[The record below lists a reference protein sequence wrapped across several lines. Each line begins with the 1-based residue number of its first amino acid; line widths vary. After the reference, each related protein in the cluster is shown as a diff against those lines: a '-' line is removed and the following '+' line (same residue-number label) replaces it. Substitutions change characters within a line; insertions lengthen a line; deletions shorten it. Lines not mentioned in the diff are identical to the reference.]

1 MASTSLAKQLQKL
14 SAPQTS
20 ILSLGYKKTSLL
32 IQPKDIGNHD
42 LSAFFEVGL
51 KGLKELSD
59 INKKFIKFEST
70 LYNSSWQTKQRAIL
84 SISENQKIDAL
95 IEEFLCLLS
104 PYFNSKPALYALEW
118 LVHRFN
124 IEQYNTD
131 ILLGYALPYI
141 STQVFT
147 RLIQVIPLKNNPE
160 VAKNWWWLTRSRKT
174 GVQINE
180 QSFIAEAINDTRLL
194 KLICSLIIKVINEHK
209 VNEELVTV
217 WTNFYAKLLVAA
229 FSSSSISKNN
239 LVTIF
244 LPSMITGLESDARPF
259 TVSSLIVIGVM
270 SKYITYTEK
279 LQLSLVK
286 KILFVKHES
295 LYYNCTL
302 LLSVIYKSTRNS
314 SNVKIPN
321 SCIKY
326 MAENSDLQIDAFK
339 KLLKYDKSIFYL
351 LTVRDSLVLL
361 RKEKSIYSFVLDLI
375 NCIDLK
381 EDNYTIELVKLIMD
395 SAIDEP
401 WYVEVAKNIKNKY
414 NKSWKNSMKMLHNSQ
429 NIDNNEFISTLNAD
443 DTTLNDD
450 EQMEV
455 DTIID
460 EPENNKM
467 EIENN
472 ITNNIF
478 TKQYSSDDER
488 LRAYCESFWME
499 NITITHLC
507 NFIKSLIKK
516 NFDFLILLTSDNI
529 IIPTLLSCLACD
541 KQNVRRT
548 TITCFKKF
556 IKKYKETNSLS
567 YLWLIKHIL
576 IKRQD
581 ILIDNDQIRIVLMFV
596 LQSDNIEA
604 KNTLDNLFKTA
615 CNFDISS
622 TLRLKMFDVLSA
634 LNSSNVCLN
643 VISHGLELIQKSKI
657 DIAESHILKFAL
669 NKLHPNVIDWIV
681 IWPICEKYLKETTP
695 LLNFGT
701 GKLISPVTI
710 FVQNLTTEMF
720 NTMSDNFKLNLI
732 KTLLDLQAKV
742 EDNDI
747 IDAIKSFIHEVSFDS
762 VMFISHLEKMYDD
775 SPNSVRWKNGIALLE
790 LIQNKNSLENVTL
803 LTPVLFHILKKC
815 LEFEDQSSLLEY
827 TKQLCLSCILNCC
840 TMTKND
846 SEKSKVSDHLNLEL
860 IVSTMRLSLNQQT
873 QHHALIL
880 LSNCAQMVPD
890 QIILHVMT
898 IFTFMGNSVMR
909 QDDEYTFK
917 ITCKVLNTIIPI
929 LLKEGQV
936 VTRKALSV
944 FARSILDI
952 PEHRRGTLLRYL
964 VQALNTNSYLW
975 ELIVLVHKE
984 YKFGTIDIKNKVS
997 SDTICL
1003 DICAE
1008 CPINV
1013 LLDTCNN
1020 ILNYCKFLELKKGE
1034 PDQATLIDI
1043 SNFSANKLHKL
1054 KYCLVSFLTNLL
1066 SSYTFVSKVMYC
1078 TSNNILKEGFT
1089 EIIKNTLWFVQH
1101 QGNNTYSKNFMPI
1114 KYYSILDKV
1123 NALLPLDIFVDA
1135 INYILTFVDL
1145 KSTQHR
1151 TMDLLNKRLLE
1162 SKLLT
1167 KDQTLK
1173 LLEPLSEIANMSN
1186 VNTKEDLN
1194 VKQTAL
1200 ISITLV
1206 TKCSNINE
1214 NINVF
1219 QGILQ
1224 KITKSVQDV
1233 SIGPLLGTFVLC
1245 IAELVYSLKTKA
1257 ISSFGLIIPTVISVL
1272 HKLNGISVMADGA
1285 LLPSILT
1292 GLLRIISELKNFLSP
1307 YLVPLIYELALLS
1320 TTCDNN
1326 SSNEND
1332 NYRSIIKT
1340 KFQQLSEKLSEIPG
1354 RILEPACSNTL
1365 AEIIKNLKFTAFQY
1379 VLNIVKNSFKNAMT
1393 EEFTSFL
1400 LKSLD
1405 FCCFTHQNENK
1416 ETRTLE
1422 ISVISAIS
1430 EVALKCS
1437 ESTFRTFYHKLH
1449 EWKNGA
1455 NNDVR
1460 VLIYFNLLKTLSND
1474 LKGLYL
1480 LFAGNLIPTA
1490 NSILKQCK
1498 SNKLNEKTTLIKYIV
1513 STLENVFKYD
1523 TINFT
1528 TKERFEIIMKPL
1540 VDLLEAVDLENYNNV
1555 CQDYIIPCISNLI
1568 AAVTDDTLWKDI
1580 NCQIMLKA
1588 RHRLPEVRSVC
1599 VDTTLAIAERLGENY
1614 LPLLPDSIPFL
1625 AELMEDEQEV
1635 IEQKTRKAI
1644 QQMEKYV
1651 NEPIETYFC

>member
-20 ILSLGYKKTSLL
+20 ILSLGHKKTSLL
-32 IQPKDIGNHD
+32 IQPQDIGNHD
-42 LSAFFEVGL
+42 LSAFFEVGV
-51 KGLKELSD
+51 KGLRELCN
-59 INKKFIKFEST
+59 INKKFIKFESS
-70 LYNSSWQTKQRAIL
+70 LFSHSWQTKQRAIL
-84 SISENQKIDAL
+84 SLSDNNKIDAL

-118 LVHRFN
+118 LVHRFS

-131 ILLGYALPYI
+131 ILLGYALPYV

-160 VAKNWWWLTRSRKT
+160 VARNWWWLTKSKKT

-180 QSFIAEAINDTRLL
+180 QSFIAEAINDTKLL
-194 KLICSLIIKVINEHK
+194 KLICSLIIKVVKEHDNNNE
-209 VNEELVTV
+209 LITV

-229 FSSSSISKNN
+229 FTSSSISKNN
-239 LVTIF
+239 LITIF
-244 LPSMITGLESDARPF
+244 LPSIIAGLESDARSF
-259 TVSSLIVIGVM
+259 TVSSLIIIGVM

-279 LQLSLVK
+279 LQSNLVK
-286 KILFVKHES
+286 KILFVKHEE

-302 LLSVIYKSTRNS
+302 LLSVIFKSTRNS
-314 SNVKIPN
+314 PNVRIPN
-321 SCIKY
+321 SCIKH
-326 MAENSDLQIDAFK
+326 MANQSNLQIDAFK
-339 KLLKYDKSIFYL
+339 KILKYDKSIFYL
-351 LTVRDSLVLL
+351 LTVRDSIMLS
-361 RKEKSIYSFVLDLI
+361 KKDKSICSFASDLI
-375 NCIDLK
+375 NLIHLK
-381 EDNYTIELVKLIMD
+381 EDDYSTQLVKFVME
-395 SAIDEP
+395 SASCEP
-401 WYVEVAKNIKNKY
+401 WYIEIAKNIKNKY
-414 NKSWKNSMKMLHNSQ
+414 KKSWKDSIKLQNSQ
-429 NIDNNEFISTLNAD
+429 NMKNNEVLNTLNID
-443 DTTLNDD
+443 DVNSNDD
-450 EQMEV
+450 EKM
-455 DTIID
+455 DID
-460 EPENNKM
+460 IVIEETEINKV
-467 EIENN
+467 EIKDS
-472 ITNNIF
+472 IF
-478 TKQYSSDDER
+478 TKHYSSDDER
-488 LRAYCESFWME
+488 IRVYCESLWTE
-499 NITITHLC
+499 NIKITQICSNL
-507 NFIKSLIKK
+507 NSIINK
-516 NFDFLILLTSDNI
+516 NVSFLVALTSENI
-529 IIPTLLSCLACD
+529 VIPTLLCCLASD
-541 KQNVRRT
+541 DQTVRKT
-548 TITCFKKF
+548 TITCLKKF
-556 IKKYKETNSLS
+556 NKTYKDTNASS
-567 YLWLIKHIL
+567 YLWLIKNIL
-576 IKRQD
+576 VKRQD
-581 ILIDNDQIRIVLMFV
+581 ILVDGDQIRLVLMTA
-596 LQSDNIEA
+596 LQTDNIDA
-604 KNTLDNLFKTA
+604 QRTSDNLFQTA
-615 CNFDISS
+615 CNPNVSS
-622 TLRLKMFDVLSA
+622 ALRLKMFDVLSA
-634 LNSSNVCLN
+634 LNSSNICLN
-643 VISHGLELIQKSKI
+643 VVTHGLELLEKIQI
-657 DIAESHILKFAL
+657 DVAESHILKFAL
-669 NKLHPNVIDWIV
+669 NKLHPSVIDWV
-681 IWPICEKYLKETTP
+681 NMWPICEKYLKKITP
-695 LLNFGT
+695 ILNFGT
-701 GKLISPVTI
+701 GKLICPVTI
-710 FVQNLTTEMF
+710 FVQNLSTEMF
-720 NTMSDNFKLNLI
+720 NTMTDDLKLNLI

-747 IDAIKSFIHEVSFDS
+747 IDSIKSFIHEVNFDS

-790 LIQNKNSLENVTL
+790 LIQNKNSLENVTR

-846 SEKSKVSDHLNLEL
+846 SEKYKVSEHLNLEL

-917 ITCKVLNTIIPI
+917 ITCQVLNTIIPI

-952 PEHRRGTLLRYL
+952 PEHRRATLLKYL

-984 YKFGTIDIKNKVS
+984 YISGTIDTKNKVS
-997 SDTICL
+997 SNTICL
-1003 DICAE
+1003 DICTE

-1034 PDQATLIDI
+1034 PDQETLIDI
-1043 SNFSANKLHKL
+1043 SNYSTNKLHKL
-1054 KYCLVSFLTNLL
+1054 KYCLISFLTNLL

-1078 TSNNILKEGFT
+1078 TSDNILKEGFT
-1089 EIIKNTLWFVQH
+1089 EVIKNTMWFVQR

-1151 TMDLLNKRLLE
+1151 TMDLLNKRLLD
-1162 SKLLT
+1162 SKSLT
-1167 KDQTLK
+1167 QYQTLK
-1173 LLEPLSEIANMSN
+1173 LLEPLSKIANMSN
-1186 VNTKEDLN
+1186 FSSKEDLN

-1200 ISITLV
+1200 ISIALV
-1206 TKCSNINE
+1206 TKCSDINE
-1214 NINVF
+1214 NVDF
-1219 QGILQ
+1219 FKGILQ
-1224 KITKSVQDV
+1224 KVTKSVQDISV
-1233 SIGPLLGTFVLC
+1233 GPLLGTYVLC
-1245 IAELVYSLKTKA
+1245 IAELVSSLKTKA
-1257 ISSFGLIIPTVISVL
+1257 ISSFALIIPTVISVL
-1272 HKLNGISVMADGA
+1272 HKLNDISLMADGA

-1320 TTCDNN
+1320 ATCDDN
-1326 SSNEND
+1326 SADEND
-1332 NYRSIIKT
+1332 NYKSIIKT
-1340 KFQQLSEKLSEIPG
+1340 KFQQLGEKLSEIPG
-1354 RILEPACSNTL
+1354 RILEPALSNTL
-1365 AEIIKNLKFTAFQY
+1365 IEIVKNLKFSAFQY
-1379 VLNIVKNSFKNAMT
+1379 VLNIAKNSFKNTMT
-1393 EEFTSFL
+1393 EEFTTFL

-1405 FCCFTHQNENK
+1405 FCCFTHESKNI
-1416 ETRTLE
+1416 ETTKVE
-1422 ISVISAIS
+1422 SSVISAIS

-1437 ESTFRTFYHKLH
+1437 ESTFRTFYQKLH
-1449 EWKNGA
+1449 EWKNGE

-1460 VLIYFNLLKTLSND
+1460 VLIYFKLLNTLSSE
-1474 LKGLYL
+1474 LKGLYI

-1490 NSILKQCK
+1490 NSILLKCK
-1498 SNKLNEKTTLIKYIV
+1498 SNDLKEKTLLIQSIV
-1513 STLENVFKYD
+1513 STLSNVFKYD

-1528 TKERFEIIMKPL
+1528 TKERFEIIMNPL
-1540 VDLLEAVDLENYNNV
+1540 IDLLEATDLEDYNHLCQNYV
-1555 CQDYIIPCISNLI
+1555 IPCISNLI

-1599 VDTTLAIAERLGENY
+1599 IDTTLAVAERLGENF

-1625 AELMEDEQEV
+1625 AELMEDEHEH
-1635 IEQKTRKAI
+1635 IEQKTHKAI

-1651 NEPIETYFC
+1651 NEPIESYFC

>member
-20 ILSLGYKKTSLL
+20 ILSLGHKKTSLL
-32 IQPKDIGNHD
+32 LQPKDIGNHD
-42 LSAFFEVGL
+42 LSAFFEVGV
-51 KGLKELSD
+51 KGLNELSG
-59 INKKFIKFEST
+59 INNKFVKFELT
-70 LYNSSWQTKQRAIL
+70 LFSHSWQTKQRAIL
-84 SISENQKIDAL
+84 SLSENQKIDAL
-95 IEEFLCLLS
+95 IEDFLCLLS

-131 ILLGYALPYI
+131 VLLGYALPFV

-194 KLICSLIIKVINEHK
+194 KLICSLIMKVIEEHK

-229 FSSSSISKNN
+229 FTSSSISKNN

-244 LPSMITGLESDARPF
+244 LPSIIAGLESDARSF

-279 LQLSLVK
+279 LQSSLVK
-286 KILFVKHES
+286 KILLVQHEQ
-295 LYYNCTL
+295 LFYNCTL
-302 LLSVIYKSTRNS
+302 LLGVIFKSTKRL
-314 SNVKIPN
+314 SNVNISNP
-321 SCIKY
+321 CIRY
-326 MAENSDLQIDAFK
+326 MAEHSDMQINAFK
-339 KLLKYDKSIFYL
+339 KVLKFDKSIFYL
-351 LTVRDSLVLL
+351 LTIRDSLILS
-361 RKEKSIYSFVLDLI
+361 RKEKSICSFTSDLI
-375 NCIDLK
+375 RLIDLK
-381 EDNYTIELVKLIMD
+381 EDDFTIELVKIVID
-395 SAIDEP
+395 SAVDES
-401 WYVEVAKNIKNKY
+401 WYIEIAKNVQNKY
-414 NKSWKNSMKMLHNSQ
+414 KKSWKDSIKLLQHSQ
-429 NIDNNEFISTLNAD
+429 TIENNEFINTLNNVD
-443 DTTLNDD
+443 DVTPDNDEIMDVDVVIEEQENGKLNVED
-450 EQMEV
+450 
-455 DTIID
+455 
-460 EPENNKM
+460 
-467 EIENN
+467 
-472 ITNNIF
+472 NIF
-478 TKQYSSDDER
+478 TKQYSSDNER
-488 LRAYCESFWME
+488 IKVYCESVWAEKIKF
-499 NITITHLC
+499 NQLFHHLSS
-507 NFIKSLIKK
+507 FVSK
-516 NFDFLILLTSDNI
+516 NVSFLISLTPDNI
-529 IIPTLLSCLACD
+529 IIPTLLCCLASD
-541 KQNVRRT
+541 DQQVRKT
-548 TITCFKKF
+548 TITYFKKMN
-556 IKKYKETNSLS
+556 KTYKDTNSLS
-567 YLWLIKHIL
+567 YMWLLRNIL

-581 ILIDNDQIRIVLMFV
+581 ILVDGDQIRLVLMLV
-596 LQSDNIEA
+596 LQTDNIDA
-604 KNTLDNLFKTA
+604 KHTLDILFKTA
-615 CNFDISS
+615 CNLNVSS
-622 TLRLKMFDVLSA
+622 ALRLKIFDVLSA
-634 LNSSNVCLN
+634 LNSSNVCLS
-643 VISHGLELIQKSKI
+643 VVSHGLQLLQKPQI
-657 DIAESHILKFAL
+657 DVAESHILKFAL
-669 NKLHPNVIDWIV
+669 NKLHPSVIDWLK
-681 IWPICEKYLKETTP
+681 IWPICEKYLSETNP
-695 LLNFGT
+695 VLNFGT
-701 GKLISPVTI
+701 DKCICPVTV

-720 NTMSDNFKLNLI
+720 NSMSDDLKLNLI

-747 IDAIKSFIHEVSFDS
+747 IDSIKSFIHEVSFDS

-775 SPNSVRWKNGIALLE
+775 LPNSVRWKNGIALLE
-790 LIQNKNSLENVTL
+790 LIQNKNSLENVTR

-840 TMTKND
+840 TTKNKL
-846 SEKSKVSDHLNLEL
+846 ERSKVSEHLNLEL
-860 IVSTMRLSLNQQT
+860 IVSTMRLSPNQQT

-917 ITCKVLNTIIPI
+917 ITCQVLNTIIPI

-984 YKFGTIDIKNKVS
+984 YISGTIDTKNKVS
-997 SDTICL
+997 SNTICL

-1034 PDQATLIDI
+1034 PDQTTLIDI
-1043 SNFSANKLHKL
+1043 SSYSPNKLHKL

-1078 TSNNILKEGFT
+1078 TSNNTLKEGFT
-1089 EIIKNTLWFVQH
+1089 EVIKNTLWFIQRH
-1101 QGNNTYSKNFMPI
+1101 GINNYSKNFMPI

-1162 SKLLT
+1162 SKSLT
-1167 KDQTLK
+1167 PEQTLK
-1173 LLEPLSEIANMSN
+1173 LLEPLSEIANMSSI
-1186 VNTKEDLN
+1186 NTKEDLN
-1194 VKQTAL
+1194 VKQTSL

-1214 NINVF
+1214 NVDIF
-1219 QGILQ
+1219 KGILQ
-1224 KITKSVQDV
+1224 KVTKSVQDV
-1233 SIGPLLGTFVLC
+1233 SVGPLLGTFVLC
-1245 IAELVYSLKTKA
+1245 IAELVSNLKTKA
-1257 ISSFGLIIPTVISVL
+1257 ISSFALIIPTVISVL
-1272 HKLNGISVMADGA
+1272 HKLNDISEMADGA

-1307 YLVPLIYELALLS
+1307 FLVPLIYELALLS
-1320 TTCDNN
+1320 ATFDNN
-1326 SSNEND
+1326 STDEND
-1332 NYRSIIKT
+1332 NYKSIIRT
-1340 KFQQLSEKLSEIPG
+1340 KFQQLGEKLSEIPG
-1354 RILEPACSNTL
+1354 RILEPALSNTL
-1365 AEIIKNLKFTAFQY
+1365 IEIVKNNKFTAFQY
-1379 VLNIVKNSFKNAMT
+1379 VLIIAKNSFKNAMT
-1393 EEFTSFL
+1393 EEFTMFL

-1405 FCCFTHQNENK
+1405 FCCYTHESENK
-1416 ETRTLE
+1416 ETKMVE
-1422 ISVISAIS
+1422 SSVISAIS

-1449 EWKNGA
+1449 EWKNGL
-1455 NNDVR
+1455 NNDIR
-1460 VLIYFNLLKTLSND
+1460 VIIYFKLLNTLSCE

-1490 NSILKQCK
+1490 NTILTQCK
-1498 SNKLNEKTTLIKYIV
+1498 SNTLKEKTLLIQSIV
-1513 STLENVFKYD
+1513 STLSNVFKYD

-1528 TKERFEIIMKPL
+1528 TKERFEIIMNPL
-1540 VDLLEAVDLENYNNV
+1540 VDLLEAVDLDDYNNI
-1555 CQDYIIPCISNLI
+1555 CQNFVIPCISNLI

-1588 RHRLPEVRSVC
+1588 RHRLPEVRSIC
-1599 VDTTLAIAERLGENY
+1599 IDTTLAVAERLGENF

-1625 AELMEDEQEV
+1625 AELMEDEQEN
-1635 IEQKTRKAI
+1635 IEIKTRKAV

-1651 NEPIETYFC
+1651 NEPIESYFC

>member
-1 MASTSLAKQLQKL
+1 MASTSLVKQLQQL

-51 KGLKELSD
+51 KGLKELSN
-59 INKKFIKFEST
+59 INNKFIKFELS
-70 LYNSSWQTKQRAIL
+70 LYNSSWQTKQRAVL
-84 SISENQKIDAL
+84 SISENKKIDAL

-131 ILLGYALPYI
+131 ILLGYAIPFI

-194 KLICSLIIKVINEHK
+194 KLICSLIIKVIDEHR
-209 VNEELVTV
+209 VNEKLVTV
-217 WTNFYAKLLVAA
+217 WTNFYAKILVAA

-239 LVTIF
+239 LLTIF
-244 LPSMITGLESDARPF
+244 LPSMIAGLESDVRPF

-270 SKYITYTEK
+270 SKYITYSEK
-279 LQLSLVK
+279 LQSSLVK
-286 KILFVKHES
+286 KIMLVKHEP

-302 LLSVIYKSTRNS
+302 LLSVIFKSTRNS

-321 SCIKY
+321 SCIKF
-326 MAENSDLQIDAFK
+326 MAKHSGLQIDAFK

-351 LTVRDSLVLL
+351 LTVRDCLL
-361 RKEKSIYSFVLDLI
+361 LSYKEKSIRPFVSDLI

-381 EDNYTIELVKLIMD
+381 EDNYTIELVKLIID
-395 SAIDEP
+395 SAIDDP
-401 WYVEVAKNIKNKY
+401 WYVEVAKNVKSKY
-414 NKSWKNSMKMLHNSQ
+414 NKSWKNSMKMLHDTQ
-429 NIDNNEFISTLNAD
+429 TTDNNKFISTFNVD
-443 DTTLNDD
+443 DVTINDD

-455 DTIID
+455 EVIID
-460 EPENNKM
+460 EPETNKM
-467 EIENN
+467 EIED
-472 ITNNIF
+472 NIF
-478 TKQYSSDDER
+478 TRQYSSDNER
-488 LRAYCESFWME
+488 VQVYCKNLWVG
-499 NITITHLC
+499 NIKITHLC
-507 NFIKSLIKK
+507 NFINSLINK
-516 NFDFLILLTSDNI
+516 NVDFLISLTPDNI
-529 IIPTLLSCLACD
+529 IIPTLLSCLASD
-541 KQNVRRT
+541 EQHIRRT
-548 TITCFKKF
+548 TITCFKKLN
-556 IKKYKETNSLS
+556 KTYNDTDTLS
-567 YLWLIKHIL
+567 YLWLVKQVL

-581 ILIDNDQIRIVLMFV
+581 IVVDSDQIRLVLMFA

-604 KNTLDNLFKTA
+604 KNTLNILFKIA
-615 CNFDISS
+615 CYSDVSS
-622 TLRLKMFDVLSA
+622 ALRLKMFDVLSA
-634 LNSSNVCLN
+634 INSSDVCLN
-643 VISHGLELIQKSKI
+643 AISYGLELLQKPQI

-669 NKLHPNVIDWIV
+669 NKLHPSVIDWV
-681 IWPICEKYLKETTP
+681 KIWPICEKYLKETTP

-701 GKLISPVTI
+701 GKLVCPVTV
-710 FVQNLTTEMF
+710 FVKNLTTEMF
-720 NTMSDNFKLNLI
+720 NTMSDDYKLNLI
-732 KTLLDLQAKV
+732 KTLLDLQAIV

-747 IDAIKSFIHEVSFDS
+747 IDSIKSFIHEVSFDS
-762 VMFISHLEKMYDD
+762 VMFISHLEKMYGD

-840 TMTKND
+840 TMTKSN
-846 SEKSKVSDHLNLEL
+846 SEKSKVSEHLNLEL
-860 IVSTMRLSLNQQT
+860 IVSTMRLSQNQQT

-917 ITCKVLNTIIPI
+917 ITCQVLNTIIPI

-997 SDTICL
+997 SDIICL

-1008 CPINV
+1008 CPIDV

-1043 SNFSANKLHKL
+1043 SNYSTNKLHKL

-1078 TSNNILKEGFT
+1078 TSNVTLKEGFT
-1089 EIIKNTLWFVQH
+1089 EIIKNTLWFVQR
-1101 QGNNTYSKNFMPI
+1101 QGNIYSKNFMPI

-1162 SKLLT
+1162 SKLLSQ
-1167 KDQTLK
+1167 DQTLK

-1206 TKCSNINE
+1206 TKCSDINKNVNI
-1214 NINVF
+1214 F

-1224 KITKSVQDV
+1224 KVTKSVQDV
-1233 SIGPLLGTFVLC
+1233 SVGPLLGTFVLC
-1245 IAELVYSLKTKA
+1245 IAELVSSLKTKA
-1257 ISSFGLIIPTVISVL
+1257 ISSFALIIPTVISVL
-1272 HKLNGISVMADGA
+1272 HKLNDISVMADGA

-1320 TTCDNN
+1320 TSCNDN
-1326 SSNEND
+1326 STDEND
-1332 NYRSIIKT
+1332 NYKSIINT
-1340 KFQQLSEKLSEIPG
+1340 KFQQLGEKLSEIPG

-1365 AEIIKNLKFTAFQY
+1365 EEIIKNLKFTAFQY
-1379 VLNIVKNSFKNAMT
+1379 VLNIAKNSFKNSMT

-1405 FCCFTHQNENK
+1405 FCCFTHEFENK
-1416 ETRTLE
+1416 ETRMVE

-1449 EWKNGA
+1449 EWKNGE
-1455 NNDVR
+1455 NEDVR

-1480 LFAGNLIPTA
+1480 LFAGNLIPIA
-1490 NSILKQCK
+1490 NLILTKCT
-1498 SNKLNEKTTLIKYIV
+1498 SNKLKEKTTLIKYIV

-1540 VDLLEAVDLENYNNV
+1540 VNLLEAVDLEDFNHV
-1555 CQDYIIPCISNLI
+1555 CQDYVIPCISNLI

-1599 VDTTLAIAERLGENY
+1599 IDTSLAIAERLGENY

>member
-14 SAPQTS
+14 STPQTS

-32 IQPKDIGNHD
+32 IQPQDIENHD
-42 LSAFFEVGL
+42 LSAFYEVGV
-51 KGLKELSD
+51 KGLKELNV
-59 INKKFIKFEST
+59 INKEFIQFEST
-70 LYNSSWQTKQRAIL
+70 LFSHSWQSKQRAIL
-84 SISENQKIDAL
+84 SPSENKKIDDL

-131 ILLGYALPYI
+131 VLLGYALPYV

-180 QSFIAEAINDTRLL
+180 QSFISEAINDTKLL
-194 KLICSLIIKVINEHK
+194 KLVCSLIIKVIEKHK
-209 VNEELVTV
+209 VNDELITV
-217 WTNFYAKLLVAA
+217 WTNLYAKLLVAA
-229 FSSSSISKNN
+229 FTSSSISKNN
-239 LVTIF
+239 LITIF
-244 LPSMITGLESDARPF
+244 IPSIIAGLESDNRSF

-279 LQLSLVK
+279 LQSSLIK
-286 KILFVKHES
+286 KILFVKHEQ

-302 LLSVIYKSTRNS
+302 LLSVIFKSTRNS
-314 SNVKIPN
+314 SNAKIPK

-326 MAENSDLQIDAFK
+326 MAKYSGLQIDAFK
-339 KLLKYDKSIFYL
+339 KLLKCDKSIFYL
-351 LTVRDSLVLL
+351 FTVRDSIILSQ
-361 RKEKSIYSFVLDLI
+361 KEKSICPFALDLI
-375 NCIDLK
+375 SLIDLK
-381 EDNYTIELVKLIMD
+381 EDDYTIELVKLIMD
-395 SAIDEP
+395 SAINEP
-401 WYVEVAKNIKNKY
+401 WYVEIAKIVKNKY
-414 NKSWKNSMKMLHNSQ
+414 KKSWKNSINLLQNSQ
-429 NIDNNEFISTLNAD
+429 TLENNEFMYKLN
-443 DTTLNDD
+443 
-450 EQMEV
+450 
-455 DTIID
+455 ID
-460 EPENNKM
+460 EVTSNDEEKMDVDFAIENPKNIEM
-467 EIENN
+467 EIEDS
-472 ITNNIF
+472 IL
-478 TKQYSSDDER
+478 TKQYSNDDER
-488 LRAYCESFWME
+488 IRIYCESLWIE
-499 NITITHLC
+499 NIKITQLC
-507 NFIKSLIKK
+507 KSLNLIINKK
-516 NFDFLILLTSDNI
+516 ASFLISLTPNNI
-529 IIPTLLSCLACD
+529 IIPTLLCCLASD
-541 KQNVRRT
+541 DHHVRRIS
-548 TITCFKKF
+548 ITCFKKF
-556 IKKYKETNSLS
+556 NKTYKDINSPS
-567 YLWLIKHIL
+567 YIWLIKNIL
-576 IKRQD
+576 TKRQD
-581 ILIDNDQIRIVLMFV
+581 ILIDGDQIRLVLMIT
-596 LQSDNIEA
+596 LQTDNIDA
-604 KNTLDNLFKTA
+604 KNTLNILFKTA
-615 CNFDISS
+615 CNSDVSS
-622 TLRLKMFDVLSA
+622 ALRLQMFDVLSA
-634 LNSSNVCLN
+634 LNSVNICLN
-643 VISHGLELIQKSKI
+643 VVSHGLELLQKKQI
-657 DIAESHILKFAL
+657 DVAESHILKFAL
-669 NKLHPNVIDWIV
+669 NKLHPSVIDWIT

-695 LLNFGT
+695 ILNFGS
-701 GKLISPVTI
+701 GKLICPVTV
-710 FVQNLTTEMF
+710 FVQTLTTEMF
-720 NTMSDNFKLNLI
+720 NTMSDDLKLNLI

-747 IDAIKSFIHEVSFDS
+747 IDSIKSFIHEVSFDS
-762 VMFISHLEKMYDD
+762 IMFISHLEKMYDD
-775 SPNSVRWKNGIALLE
+775 LPNSVRWKNGIALLE
-790 LIQNKNSLENVTL
+790 LIQNKNSLENVTRL
-803 LTPVLFHILKKC
+803 APVLFHILKKC

-840 TMTKND
+840 TMSKND
-846 SEKSKVSDHLNLEL
+846 SEKSKVSEHLNLEL
-860 IVSTMRLSLNQQT
+860 IVSTMRLSPNQQT

-917 ITCKVLNTIIPI
+917 ITCQVLNTIIPI
-929 LLKEGQV
+929 LLKEGQI

-952 PEHRRGTLLRYL
+952 PEHRRGTLLKYL
-964 VQALNTNSYLW
+964 VQALNTNNYLW

-984 YKFGTIDIKNKVS
+984 YISNTIDTKNKVS
-997 SDTICL
+997 SNTICL

-1013 LLDTCNN
+1013 LLHTCNN

-1034 PDQATLIDI
+1034 SDNATLIDI
-1043 SNFSANKLHKL
+1043 SNYSANKLHKL

-1078 TSNNILKEGFT
+1078 TSNDILKEGFT
-1089 EIIKNTLWFVQH
+1089 EVIKNTLWFVQR
-1101 QGNNTYSKNFMPI
+1101 QSNNNYSKNFMPI

-1123 NALLPLDIFVDA
+1123 NALLPLDIFVEA
-1135 INYILTFVDL
+1135 INYILTFIDL

-1162 SKLLT
+1162 YKSLT
-1167 KDQTLK
+1167 QEQTLK
-1173 LLEPLSEIANMSN
+1173 LLEPLSKIANMSTF
-1186 VNTKEDLN
+1186 NTKEDLN

-1206 TKCSNINE
+1206 TKCSNIND
-1214 NINVF
+1214 NLDVF
-1219 QGILQ
+1219 KGILQ
-1224 KITKSVQDV
+1224 KVTKSVQDV
-1233 SIGPLLGTFVLC
+1233 SVGPLLGTFVLC
-1245 IAELVYSLKTKA
+1245 IAELVSSLKTKA
-1257 ISSFGLIIPTVISVL
+1257 ISSFALIIPTVISVL
-1272 HKLNGISVMADGA
+1272 HKLNNISVMADGA

-1320 TTCDNN
+1320 TTCD
-1326 SSNEND
+1326 SSTADEND
-1332 NYRSIIKT
+1332 NYKSIIKT
-1340 KFQQLSEKLSEIPG
+1340 KFQQLGEKLSEIPG
-1354 RILEPACSNTL
+1354 RILEPALSNTL
-1365 AEIIKNLKFTAFQY
+1365 VEIVKNHKLTAFQY
-1379 VLNIVKNSFKNAMT
+1379 VLNIAKNSFKNSMS
-1393 EEFTSFL
+1393 EEFTTFL

-1405 FCCFTHQNENK
+1405 FCCFTCESENI
-1416 ETRTLE
+1416 ETRMVE
-1422 ISVISAIS
+1422 SSVISAIS

-1460 VLIYFNLLKTLSND
+1460 VLIYFKLLNALSSE

-1490 NSILKQCK
+1490 HSILTQCK
-1498 SNKLNEKTTLIKYIV
+1498 SNTLKEKTLLIQSIV
-1513 STLENVFKYD
+1513 STLSNVFKYD

-1528 TKERFEIIMKPL
+1528 TKERFEIIMNPL
-1540 VDLLEAVDLENYNNV
+1540 IDLLEAVDLKDYNNV
-1555 CQDYIIPCISNLI
+1555 CQKYVIPCISNLI

-1588 RHRLPEVRSVC
+1588 RHRLPEVRSIC
-1599 VDTTLAIAERLGENY
+1599 IDTTLAVAERLGENF

-1625 AELMEDEQEV
+1625 AELMEDEQED

-1651 NEPIETYFC
+1651 NEPIESYFC

>member
-20 ILSLGYKKTSLL
+20 ILSLGHKKTSLL
-32 IQPKDIGNHD
+32 IQPQDIGNHD
-42 LSAFFEVGL
+42 LSAFFEVGQ
-51 KGLKELSD
+51 KGFKELCG
-59 INKKFIKFEST
+59 INTKFIKFKLT
-70 LYNSSWQTKQRAIL
+70 LFSHLWQTKQRAIL
-84 SISENQKIDAL
+84 NLSENQKIDSL

-131 ILLGYALPYI
+131 ILLGYALPYV

-180 QSFIAEAINDTRLL
+180 QSFIVEAINDTRLL
-194 KLICSLIIKVINEHK
+194 KLICSIVVKVIDEHK
-209 VNEELVTV
+209 VIDELVTV

-229 FSSSSISKNN
+229 FTSSSISKNN
-239 LVTIF
+239 LITIF
-244 LPSMITGLESDARPF
+244 LPSIIAGLESDARPF

-279 LQLSLVK
+279 LRSSLVK
-286 KILFVKHES
+286 KILIVKHEQ

-302 LLSVIYKSTRNS
+302 LLSVIFKSTRNS
-314 SNVKIPN
+314 PNVKVPN

-326 MAENSDLQIDAFK
+326 MAEHSNLQIDAFK
-339 KLLKYDKSIFYL
+339 KLLKSDKSIFYL
-351 LTVRDSLVLL
+351 LTVRDSIMLSK
-361 RKEKSIYSFVLDLI
+361 KEKSICSFASDLI
-375 NCIDLK
+375 NLIDLN
-381 EDNYTIELVKLIMD
+381 DDDYTVELVKLIMD
-395 SAIDEP
+395 SSNNEP
-401 WYVEVAKNIKNKY
+401 WYLEIAKSVKNKY
-414 NKSWKNSMKMLHNSQ
+414 KNAWKDSFKLLQNSPSIEENK
-429 NIDNNEFISTLNAD
+429 FISTLID
-443 DTTLNDD
+443 DDVTSYDD
-450 EQMEV
+450 DKMDV
-455 DTIID
+455 DVVIE
-460 EPENNKM
+460 EPKDNKM
-467 EIENN
+467 EIEDS
-472 ITNNIF
+472 IF
-478 TKQYSSDDER
+478 TKQYSSDEER
-488 LRAYCESFWME
+488 IQVYCESLWIG
-499 NITITHLC
+499 NIKITQLF
-507 NFIKSLIKK
+507 NSLNSLINK
-516 NFDFLILLTSDNI
+516 NVSFLVSLTPGNI
-529 IIPTLLSCLACD
+529 VIPTLLCCLASD
-541 KQNVRRT
+541 AQNVRKT
-548 TITCFKKF
+548 TMMFLKKLN
-556 IKKYKETNSLS
+556 KTYKDSNSLS
-567 YLWLIKHIL
+567 YMWLIKNI
-576 IKRQD
+576 ISKRQN
-581 ILIDNDQIRIVLMFV
+581 ILMDGDQIRLVLIIA
-596 LQSDNIEA
+596 LQIDNVDA
-604 KNTLDNLFKTA
+604 KPTLENLFKTA
-615 CNFDISS
+615 CNFDVSS
-622 TLRLKMFDVLSA
+622 ALRLKMFDVLSA
-634 LNSSNVCLN
+634 LNSSNVCQN
-643 VISHGLELIQKSKI
+643 VMTHGLELLQKTQI
-657 DIAESHILKFAL
+657 DIAESHIFKFAL
-669 NKLHPNVIDWIV
+669 NKLHPNVIDWLS
-681 IWPICEKYLKETTP
+681 IWPVCEKYLKETTP
-695 LLNFGT
+695 VLNFGS
-701 GKLISPVTI
+701 GKLICPVTI

-720 NTMSDNFKLNLI
+720 NTMSDDLKLNLI

-747 IDAIKSFIHEVSFDS
+747 IDSIKSFIHEVSFDS

-775 SPNSVRWKNGIALLE
+775 SPNSVLWKNGIALLE
-790 LIQNKNSLENVTL
+790 LIQNKNSLENVTR
-803 LTPVLFHILKKC
+803 LTPVLFQILKKC

-840 TMTKND
+840 SMTK
-846 SEKSKVSDHLNLEL
+846 SETEKSKVSEHLNLEL
-860 IVSTMRLSLNQQT
+860 IVSTMRLSPNQQT

-917 ITCKVLNTIIPI
+917 ITCQVLNTIIPI

-984 YKFGTIDIKNKVS
+984 YICGTIDTKNKVS
-997 SDTICL
+997 SNTICL

-1013 LLDTCNN
+1013 LLDMCNN

-1034 PDQATLIDI
+1034 SDQETLIDI
-1043 SNFSANKLHKL
+1043 SNYSVNKLHKL
-1054 KYCLVSFLTNLL
+1054 KYCLVSFITNLL

-1078 TSNNILKEGFT
+1078 ISHDTLKEGFT
-1089 EIIKNTLWFVQH
+1089 EIIKNTLWFVQR
-1101 QGNNTYSKNFMPI
+1101 QGNSSSKNFMPI

-1162 SKLLT
+1162 SKSLT
-1167 KDQTLK
+1167 QYQTLK
-1173 LLEPLSEIANMSN
+1173 LLEPLSEIVNMSSF
-1186 VNTKEDLN
+1186 NTKEDLN

-1214 NINVF
+1214 NVDVF
-1219 QGILQ
+1219 KGILQ
-1224 KITKSVQDV
+1224 KVTKSVQDV
-1233 SIGPLLGTFVLC
+1233 SVGPLLGTFVLC
-1245 IAELVYSLKTKA
+1245 IAELVSNLKTKA

-1272 HKLNGISVMADGA
+1272 HKLNDISVMADGA

-1307 YLVPLIYELALLS
+1307 YLVPLIYELSLLS
-1320 TTCDNN
+1320 ATCDDN
-1326 SSNEND
+1326 SADDND
-1332 NYRSIIKT
+1332 NYKSIIRT
-1340 KFQQLSEKLSEIPG
+1340 KFQQLGEKLSEIPG
-1354 RILEPACSNTL
+1354 RILEPVLSNTL
-1365 AEIIKNLKFTAFQY
+1365 VEIVRNLKFTAFQY
-1379 VLNIVKNSFKNAMT
+1379 VLNIAKNSFKNSMT
-1393 EEFTSFL
+1393 EEFTTFL

-1405 FCCFTHQNENK
+1405 FCCFTHESENIK
-1416 ETRTLE
+1416 TGMVET
-1422 ISVISAIS
+1422 SVISAIS

-1437 ESTFRTFYHKLH
+1437 ESTFRTFYHKLN
-1449 EWKNGA
+1449 EWKNGS
-1455 NNDVR
+1455 NNEIR
-1460 VLIYFNLLKTLSND
+1460 VLIYFKLLNTLSSE

-1490 NSILKQCK
+1490 NLILTQCK
-1498 SNKLNEKTTLIKYIV
+1498 SNNNVEKTLLIQSIV
-1513 STLENVFKYD
+1513 STLSNVFKYD

-1528 TKERFEIIMKPL
+1528 TKDRFEIIMSPL
-1540 VDLLEAVDLENYNNV
+1540 VDILEAVDLEDYNNI
-1555 CQDYIIPCISNLI
+1555 CQNYVIPCISNLI

-1588 RHRLPEVRSVC
+1588 RHRLPEVRSIC
-1599 VDTTLAIAERLGENY
+1599 IDATLAVAERLGENF

-1625 AELMEDEQEV
+1625 AELMEDEQED

-1651 NEPIETYFC
+1651 NEPIESYFC

>member
-20 ILSLGYKKTSLL
+20 ILSLGHKKTSLL
-32 IQPKDIGNHD
+32 IQPQDIGNHD

-51 KGLKELSD
+51 KGLKELCS
-59 INKKFIKFEST
+59 INVKFIKFNTT
-70 LYNSSWQTKQRAIL
+70 LFSHSWQTKQRAIL
-84 SISENQKIDAL
+84 NLSENQKIDSL

-104 PYFNSKPALYALEW
+104 PYFNSKPALYTLEW

-131 ILLGYALPYI
+131 ILLGYALPYV

-180 QSFIAEAINDTRLL
+180 RSFIAEAINDMRLL
-194 KLICSLIIKVINEHK
+194 KLICSIIIKVIDEHK
-209 VNEELVTV
+209 ANEELVTI

-229 FSSSSISKNN
+229 FTSSSISKNN
-239 LVTIF
+239 LITIF
-244 LPSMITGLESDARPF
+244 LPSIVAGLESDARSF

-279 LQLSLVK
+279 LRSSLVK
-286 KILFVKHES
+286 KIVIVKHEQ

-302 LLSVIYKSTRNS
+302 LLSVIFKSTRNS

-326 MAENSDLQIDAFK
+326 MAEHSNLQIEAFK
-339 KLLKYDKSIFYL
+339 KLLKCDKSIFYL
-351 LTVRDSLVLL
+351 LTVRDSIILSK
-361 RKEKSIYSFVLDLI
+361 KEKSICSFASDLI
-375 NCIDLK
+375 NLIDLN
-381 EDNYTIELVKLIMD
+381 EDDYTIELVKLIID
-395 SAIDEP
+395 SSYNEP
-401 WYVEVAKNIKNKY
+401 GYLEIANCVKNKY
-414 NKSWKNSMKMLHNSQ
+414 KTAWKDSIKLLQDSPSVEKNQ
-429 NIDNNEFISTLNAD
+429 FISTLMID
-443 DTTLNDD
+443 DVTSCDD
-450 EQMEV
+450 EKMDV
-455 DTIID
+455 DVIIE
-460 EPENNKM
+460 EPKNNKM
-467 EIENN
+467 EIEDSV
-472 ITNNIF
+472 F
-478 TKQYSSDDER
+478 TKQYSSDEER
-488 LRAYCESFWME
+488 IQVCCENLWVG
-499 NITITHLC
+499 NIKITQIC
-507 NFIKSLIKK
+507 NILNSLINK
-516 NFDFLILLTSDNI
+516 NVSFLVSLTPGNVV
-529 IIPTLLSCLACD
+529 IPTLLCCLASD
-541 KQNVRRT
+541 VQHIRKT
-548 TITCFKKF
+548 TINFLKKLNRTH
-556 IKKYKETNSLS
+556 KDTSSSTYM
-567 YLWLIKHIL
+567 WLIKNI
-576 IKRQD
+576 ISKRQN
-581 ILIDNDQIRIVLMFV
+581 ILVDGDQIRLVLMIA
-596 LQSDNIEA
+596 LQSDNINA
-604 KNTLDNLFKTA
+604 KNTLEILFKTA
-615 CNFDISS
+615 CNLDISS
-622 TLRLKMFDVLSA
+622 ALRLKIFDIFSA
-634 LNSSNVCLN
+634 LNSPNVCLN
-643 VISHGLELIQKSKI
+643 VMTHGLELLQKTQI

-669 NKLHPNVIDWIV
+669 NKLHPSVIDWLN

-695 LLNFGT
+695 VLNFGT
-701 GKLISPVTI
+701 GKLICPVTI
-710 FVQNLTTEMF
+710 FVQSLTTEMF
-720 NTMSDNFKLNLI
+720 NTMSDDLKLKFI
-732 KTLLDLQAKV
+732 KILLDLQAKV

-747 IDAIKSFIHEVSFDS
+747 IDSIKSFIHEVSFDS
-762 VMFISHLEKMYDD
+762 IMFISHLEKMYDN
-775 SPNSVRWKNGIALLE
+775 SPNSVLWKNGIALLE
-790 LIQNKNSLENVTL
+790 LIQNKNSLENVTR

-840 TMTKND
+840 TMTKNGT
-846 SEKSKVSDHLNLEL
+846 EKSKVSEHLNLEL
-860 IVSTMRLSLNQQT
+860 IVSTMRLSPNQQT

-890 QIILHVMT
+890 QTILHVMT

-917 ITCKVLNTIIPI
+917 ITCQVLNTIIPI

-984 YKFGTIDIKNKVS
+984 YISGTIDTKNKVS
-997 SDTICL
+997 SNTICL

-1013 LLDTCNN
+1013 LLDMCNN
-1020 ILNYCKFLELKKGE
+1020 ILNYCKFIQLKKGE
-1034 PDQATLIDI
+1034 SDQETLIDI
-1043 SNFSANKLHKL
+1043 SNYSVNKLHKL
-1054 KYCLVSFLTNLL
+1054 KYCLVSFITNLL
-1066 SSYTFVSKVMYC
+1066 SSYIFVSKVMYC
-1078 TSNNILKEGFT
+1078 TSNDTLKEGFT

-1101 QGNNTYSKNFMPI
+1101 QSSCSKNFMPI

-1162 SKLLT
+1162 SKSLT
-1167 KDQTLK
+1167 QYQTLK
-1173 LLEPLSEIANMSN
+1173 LLEPLSELVNMSN
-1186 VNTKEDLN
+1186 FNTKEDLN

-1214 NINVF
+1214 NVDVF
-1219 QGILQ
+1219 KTILQ
-1224 KITKSVQDV
+1224 KVTKSVQDV
-1233 SIGPLLGTFVLC
+1233 SVGPLLGTFVLC
-1245 IAELVYSLKTKA
+1245 IAELVSNLKTKA
-1257 ISSFGLIIPTVISVL
+1257 ISSFASIIPTVISVL
-1272 HKLNGISVMADGA
+1272 HKLNDISVMADGA

-1307 YLVPLIYELALLS
+1307 YLVPLIYELSLLS
-1320 TTCDNN
+1320 ATCDD
-1326 SSNEND
+1326 SSADEND
-1332 NYRSIIKT
+1332 NYKSIIRT
-1340 KFQQLSEKLSEIPG
+1340 KFQQLGEKLSEIPG
-1354 RILEPACSNTL
+1354 RILEPVLSNTL
-1365 AEIIKNLKFTAFQY
+1365 VEIVRNLKFTAFQY
-1379 VLNIVKNSFKNAMT
+1379 VLNIAKNSFKNSMT
-1393 EEFTSFL
+1393 EEFTTFL

-1405 FCCFTHQNENK
+1405 FCCFTHESKNIKSSMVEG
-1416 ETRTLE
+1416 
-1422 ISVISAIS
+1422 SVISAIS

-1437 ESTFRTFYHKLH
+1437 ESTFRTFYHKLN
-1449 EWKNGA
+1449 EWKNGK
-1455 NNDVR
+1455 NNELR
-1460 VLIYFNLLKTLSND
+1460 VLIYFKLLNTLSSE

-1490 NSILKQCK
+1490 KLILTQCK
-1498 SNKLNEKTTLIKYIV
+1498 SNTTIEKTLLIQSLV
-1513 STLENVFKYD
+1513 STLSNVFKYD

-1528 TKERFEIIMKPL
+1528 TKDRFETIMNPL
-1540 VDLLEAVDLENYNNV
+1540 VDILEAVELEDYNNLCKNYV
-1555 CQDYIIPCISNLI
+1555 IPCISNLI

-1588 RHRLPEVRSVC
+1588 RHRLPEVRSIC
-1599 VDTTLAIAERLGENY
+1599 IDTTLAVAERLGENF

-1625 AELMEDEQEV
+1625 AELMEDEQED

-1651 NEPIETYFC
+1651 NEPIESYFC

>member
-20 ILSLGYKKTSLL
+20 ILSLGHKKTSLL

-42 LSAFFEVGL
+42 LSAFFEVGV
-51 KGLKELSD
+51 KGLKELIF
-59 INKKFIKFEST
+59 INEKFLKFKST
-70 LYNSSWQTKQRAIL
+70 LFSPSWQTKQRAIL
-84 SISENQKIDAL
+84 SLSENNKIDAL

-104 PYFNSKPALYALEW
+104 PFFNSKPALYALEW

-131 ILLGYALPYI
+131 ILLGYALPYV

-194 KLICSLIIKVINEHK
+194 KLVCSLIIKVVEEHK
-209 VNEELVTV
+209 INEELVTV

-229 FSSSSISKNN
+229 FTSSSISKNN
-239 LVTIF
+239 LITIF
-244 LPSMITGLESDARPF
+244 LPSIVAGLESELRSF

-279 LQLSLVK
+279 LQTSFMK
-286 KILFVKHES
+286 KIVFVKHEQ
-295 LYYNCTL
+295 LLHNCTL
-302 LLSVIYKSTRNS
+302 LLSIISKSTRKLS
-314 SNVKIPN
+314 SVKIPS

-326 MAENSDLQIDAFK
+326 MASNSKSQIDAFNK
-339 KLLKYDKSIFYL
+339 VLKCDKSIFYL
-351 LTVRDSLVLL
+351 LTVRDSITLAL
-361 RKEKSIYSFVLDLI
+361 KEKSICSFSLDLI
-375 NCIDLK
+375 DLIDLS
-381 EDNYTIELVKLIMD
+381 DDDYAIELVRIIMNL
-395 SAIDEP
+395 ANDEP
-401 WYVEVAKNIKNKY
+401 WYIEMAKIVKNKY
-414 NKSWKNSMKMLHNSQ
+414 KKAWKNSLHLLQNSQ
-429 NIDNNEFISTLNAD
+429 KTESNEFISTLNVD
-443 DTTLNDD
+443 DVLSNDD
-450 EQMEV
+450 EKMDV
-455 DTIID
+455 DIVI
-460 EPENNKM
+460 EESENDKM
-467 EIENN
+467 EIEDSV
-472 ITNNIF
+472 F
-478 TKQYSSDDER
+478 TKQYANDDER
-488 LRAYCESFWME
+488 IRVYCESLWIE
-499 NITITHLC
+499 KINISQLC
-507 NFIKSLIKK
+507 SDINSLINK
-516 NFDFLILLTSDNI
+516 NETFLISLSPDNI
-529 IIPTLLSCLACD
+529 VIPTLLCCLAS
-541 KQNVRRT
+541 KNQNTRKAAT
-548 TITCFKKF
+548 ASLKK
-556 IKKYKETNSLS
+556 INKTYKETNTLS
-567 YLWLIKHIL
+567 YLWLIKNIL
-576 IKRQD
+576 AKRQN
-581 ILIDNDQIRIVLMFV
+581 ILVDSDQICLVLMIL
-596 LQSDNIEA
+596 LQSDDDNA
-604 KNTLDNLFKTA
+604 KKTMTVLFKAA
-615 CNFDISS
+615 CNNNISS
-622 TLRLKMFDVLSA
+622 ALRLKMFDVLSA
-634 LNSSNVCLN
+634 LNSPNVCLD
-643 VISHGLELIQKSKI
+643 VISHGLELLQKTQV
-657 DIAESHILKFAL
+657 DVAESHILKFAL
-669 NKLHPNVIDWIV
+669 NKLHPNVIDWIK
-681 IWPICEKYLKETTP
+681 IWPVCEKYLKEIKP
-695 LLNFGT
+695 VLDFGT
-701 GKLISPVTI
+701 GKLTCPVTV
-710 FVQNLTTEMF
+710 FVQNLTTDMF
-720 NTMSDNFKLNLI
+720 NTMSDNLKLNLI
-732 KTLLDLQAKV
+732 KILLDLQAKV

-790 LIQNKNSLENVTL
+790 LIQNKNSLENVTR

-815 LEFEDQSSLLEY
+815 LDFEDQSSLLEY

-846 SEKSKVSDHLNLEL
+846 SEKCKVSEHLNLEL
-860 IVSTMRLSLNQQT
+860 IVSTMRLSTNQQT

-917 ITCKVLNTIIPI
+917 ITCQVLNTIIPI
-929 LLKEGQV
+929 LLKEGQI

-964 VQALNTNSYLW
+964 VEALNTNSYLW

-984 YKFGTIDIKNKVS
+984 YVSGTIDTKNKVS
-997 SDTICL
+997 SNTICL

-1008 CPINV
+1008 CPIDV
-1013 LLDTCNN
+1013 LLDTCNS

-1034 PDQATLIDI
+1034 SDLMTLIDI
-1043 SNFSANKLHKL
+1043 SKYSAYKLHKL
-1054 KYCLVSFLTNLL
+1054 KYCLVSFMTNLL

-1078 TSNNILKEGFT
+1078 TSNETLKEGFT
-1089 EIIKNTLWFVQH
+1089 EVIKNTLWFVQR
-1101 QGNNTYSKNFMPI
+1101 QGNNNTSYSKNCMPI

-1123 NALLPLDIFVDA
+1123 NALLPLNIFVDA
-1135 INYILTFVDL
+1135 INYILTFVDQ

-1151 TMDLLNKRLLE
+1151 TMDLLNKRLFE
-1162 SKLLT
+1162 CKSLT
-1167 KDQTLK
+1167 QEQTLK
-1173 LLEPLSEIANMSN
+1173 LLEPLSEIANMSSF
-1186 VNTKEDLN
+1186 NTKEDLN

-1206 TKCSNINE
+1206 TKCSNITE
-1214 NINVF
+1214 NVDVF
-1219 QGILQ
+1219 KGILQ
-1224 KITKSVQDV
+1224 KITKSVQNV
-1233 SIGPLLGTFVLC
+1233 SVGPLLGTFVLC
-1245 IAELVYSLKTKA
+1245 IAELVSSLKTKA
-1257 ISSFGLIIPTVISVL
+1257 ISSFALIIPTVISIL
-1272 HKLNGISVMADGA
+1272 HKLNNISVMADGA

-1307 YLVPLIYELALLS
+1307 YLVPLLYELSLLS
-1320 TTCDNN
+1320 ATCND
-1326 SSNEND
+1326 SSAEHND
-1332 NYRSIIKT
+1332 NYKSIIRN
-1340 KFQQLSEKLSEIPG
+1340 KFQQLGEKLSEIPS
-1354 RILEPACSNTL
+1354 RILEPALSNTL
-1365 AEIIKNLKFTAFQY
+1365 TEIVKNLKFTAFQY
-1379 VLNIVKNSFKNAMT
+1379 VLNIAKNSFKNAMT
-1393 EEFTSFL
+1393 EEFTMFL

-1405 FCCFTHQNENK
+1405 FCCFAHESENT
-1416 ETRTLE
+1416 ETRYVE
-1422 ISVISAIS
+1422 SSVISAIS

-1449 EWKNGA
+1449 EWKNGI

-1460 VLIYFNLLKTLSND
+1460 VLIYFKLLSTLSSE

-1490 NSILKQCK
+1490 NLILIQLKTNTSK
-1498 SNKLNEKTTLIKYIV
+1498 EKNLLIQSIV
-1513 STLENVFKYD
+1513 STLSNVFKYD

-1528 TKERFEIIMKPL
+1528 TKERFEIIMNPL
-1540 VDLLEAVDLENYNNV
+1540 VDLLEAVDLEDHNIICQNYV
-1555 CQDYIIPCISNLI
+1555 IPCISNLI

-1588 RHRLPEVRSVC
+1588 RHRLPEVRSIC
-1599 VDTTLAIAERLGENY
+1599 IDTTLAVAERLGENF

-1625 AELMEDEQEV
+1625 AELMEDEQEE

-1644 QQMEKYV
+1644 QQMEKHV
-1651 NEPIETYFC
+1651 NEPIESYFC

>member
-1 MASTSLAKQLQKL
+1 MSSTSLAKQLQKL

-32 IQPKDIGNHD
+32 VQPKDIANHD

-51 KGLKELSD
+51 KGLNDLSD
-59 INKKFIKFEST
+59 INEKFIKFKST
-70 LYNSSWQTKQRAIL
+70 LFSHSWQTKQRAIL
-84 SISENQKIDAL
+84 SLSENKKIDDL

-118 LVHRFN
+118 LVHRFS

-131 ILLGYALPYI
+131 ILLGYALPYV

-194 KLICSLIIKVINEHK
+194 KLVCSLIIKVVEEHTNE
-209 VNEELVTV
+209 NLVTV
-217 WTNFYAKLLVAA
+217 WTNFYAKLIVAA
-229 FSSSSISKNN
+229 FTSSSISKNN
-239 LVTIF
+239 LITIF
-244 LPSMITGLESDARPF
+244 LPSIISGLESNTRSF

-279 LQLSLVK
+279 LLVSLIK
-286 KILFVKHES
+286 KILFVKHKQ

-302 LLSVIYKSTRNS
+302 LISVIYKSSRNMP
-314 SNVKIPN
+314 NVKI
-321 SCIKY
+321 SDTCIKY
-326 MAENSDLQIDAFK
+326 MAENSDLQIKAFK
-339 KLLKYDKSIFYL
+339 KLLLYDKSIFYL
-351 LTVRDSLVLL
+351 FTIRDSIIFSQ
-361 RKEKSIYSFVLDLI
+361 KDKSICSFVTKLI
-375 NCIDLK
+375 NGIDLK
-381 EDNYTIELVKLIMD
+381 EDDYTIELVKIIIE
-395 SAIDEP
+395 STIHEP
-401 WYVEVAKNIKNKY
+401 WYEELAKNVKNKY
-414 NKSWKNSMKMLHNSQ
+414 KKSWKSSIKSLQDSQILENNDSMCTTNLYEISNDEKM
-429 NIDNNEFISTLNAD
+429 DV
-443 DTTLNDD
+443 D
-450 EQMEV
+450 E
-455 DTIID
+455 IIK
-460 EPENNKM
+460 EPENNEM
-467 EIENN
+467 EIEDSM
-472 ITNNIF
+472 F

-488 LRAYCESFWME
+488 IRVYCESLWVE
-499 NITITHLC
+499 NVKITQIC
-507 NFIKSLIKK
+507 NCLNSLINKSAS
-516 NFDFLILLTSDNI
+516 FLISLNHDNI
-529 IIPTLLSCLACD
+529 VIPTLLCCLASD
-541 KQNVRRT
+541 EQQYRKT
-548 TITCFKKF
+548 ALTSFKK
-556 IKKYKETNSLS
+556 INKTYKETNTS
-567 YLWLIKHIL
+567 YLWLIKNIL
-576 IKRQD
+576 VKRHD
-581 ILIDNDQIRIVLMFV
+581 VLVDGDQIRLVLMFL
-596 LQSDNIEA
+596 LQMNNIDA

-615 CNFDISS
+615 CNFNISS
-622 TLRLKMFDVLSA
+622 ALRLKIFDVLSA
-634 LNSSNVCLN
+634 MNSSNVCNYAL
-643 VISHGLELIQKSKI
+643 SHGLELLKKSEI
-657 DIAESHILKFAL
+657 DVAESHILKFAL
-669 NKLHPNVIDWIV
+669 NKLHPSVIDWIK
-681 IWPICEKYLKETTP
+681 IWPICENYLKETTP
-695 LLNFGT
+695 ILNFGT
-701 GKLISPVTI
+701 GKLVCPVTV
-710 FVQNLTTEMF
+710 FVQTLTTEMF
-720 NTMSDNFKLNLI
+720 NTMSDDFKLNLI

-747 IDAIKSFIHEVSFDS
+747 IDSIKSFIHEVSFDS

-775 SPNSVRWKNGIALLE
+775 SPSSVRWKNGIALLE
-790 LIQNKNSLENVTL
+790 LIQNKNSLENVTR

-846 SEKSKVSDHLNLEL
+846 LEKSKISECLNLEL
-860 IVSTMRLSLNQQT
+860 IVSTMRLSQNQQT

-917 ITCKVLNTIIPI
+917 ITCQVLNTIIPI
-929 LLKEGQV
+929 LLKEGQT

-975 ELIVLVHKE
+975 ELIVLVLKE
-984 YKFGTIDIKNKVS
+984 YISGTIDMKNKVS
-997 SDTICL
+997 SNTICL

-1013 LLDTCNN
+1013 LLDTCNS
-1020 ILNYCKFLELKKGE
+1020 ILNYCKFVELKKGDS
-1034 PDQATLIDI
+1034 DQATLIDI
-1043 SNFSANKLHKL
+1043 SNYSANKLHKL

-1066 SSYTFVSKVMYC
+1066 SSYNFVSKVMYC
-1078 TSNNILKEGFT
+1078 TTDITLKEGFT
-1089 EIIKNTLWFVQH
+1089 EIIKNTLWFVQR
-1101 QGNNTYSKNFMPI
+1101 QGNNSYSKNFMPI

-1162 SKLLT
+1162 SKSLT
-1167 KDQTLK
+1167 QEQTIK
-1173 LLEPLSEIANMSN
+1173 LLEPLSKIANMSN
-1186 VNTKEDLN
+1186 FNTKEDLN
-1194 VKQTAL
+1194 VQQTAL

-1214 NINVF
+1214 NVDIF
-1219 QGILQ
+1219 KGILQ
-1224 KITKSVQDV
+1224 KVTKSVQEV
-1233 SIGPLLGTFVLC
+1233 PVGPLLGTFVLC
-1245 IAELVYSLKTKA
+1245 IAELVSSLKTKA
-1257 ISSFGLIIPTVISVL
+1257 ISSFALIIPTVITVL
-1272 HKLNGISVMADGA
+1272 HKLNDISVMADGA

-1320 TTCDNN
+1320 ATCDGN
-1326 SSNEND
+1326 STDEND
-1332 NYRSIIKT
+1332 NYKSIIKI
-1340 KFQQLSEKLSEIPG
+1340 KFQQLGEKLSEIPG
-1354 RILEPACSNTL
+1354 RILEPALSNTL
-1365 AEIIKNLKFTAFQY
+1365 VEIVKNLKFTAFQY
-1379 VLNIVKNSFKNAMT
+1379 VLNIGKNSFKNAMT
-1393 EEFTSFL
+1393 EEFTTFL

-1405 FCCFTHQNENK
+1405 FCCFTHQSENI
-1416 ETRTLE
+1416 ETSLVE
-1422 ISVISAIS
+1422 SSVISAIS
-1430 EVALKCS
+1430 EIALKCS

-1449 EWKNGA
+1449 EWKNGE
-1455 NNDVR
+1455 NNDIR
-1460 VLIYFNLLKTLSND
+1460 VFIYFKLLNALSSE

-1490 NSILKQCK
+1490 NSILTECK
-1498 SNKLNEKTTLIKYIV
+1498 TNTLKEKTLLIQSIV
-1513 STLENVFKYD
+1513 STLSNVFKYD

-1528 TKERFEIIMKPL
+1528 TKERFEIIMNPL
-1540 VDLLEAVDLENYNNV
+1540 IDLLEAVDLEDYNNV
-1555 CQDYIIPCISNLI
+1555 CQHYVIPCISNLI

-1599 VDTTLAIAERLGENY
+1599 IDTTLAVAERLGENF

-1625 AELMEDEQEV
+1625 AELMEDEQEE

-1651 NEPIETYFC
+1651 NEPIESYFC

>member
-20 ILSLGYKKTSLL
+20 ILSLGHKKTSLL
-32 IQPKDIGNHD
+32 IQPQDIGNHD

-51 KGLKELSD
+51 KGLKELCD
-59 INKKFIKFEST
+59 INIKFIKFKST
-70 LYNSSWQTKQRAIL
+70 LFSHSWQTKQRAIL
-84 SISENQKIDAL
+84 NLSENQKIDSL

-131 ILLGYALPYI
+131 ILLGCALPYV

-180 QSFIAEAINDTRLL
+180 QSFIVEAINDTRLL
-194 KLICSLIIKVINEHK
+194 KLICSIIIKVIDEHK
-209 VNEELVTV
+209 TNEELVTV
-217 WTNFYAKLLVAA
+217 WTNFYAKVLVAA
-229 FSSSSISKNN
+229 FTSSSISKNN

-244 LPSMITGLESDARPF
+244 LPSIVAGLESDARPF

-279 LQLSLVK
+279 LRSSLVK
-286 KILFVKHES
+286 KILIIKHEQ

-302 LLSVIYKSTRNS
+302 LLSVIFKSTRNL

-326 MAENSDLQIDAFK
+326 MAEHSTLQIDAFK
-339 KLLKYDKSIFYL
+339 KLLKCDKSIFYL
-351 LTVRDSLVLL
+351 LTVRDTIMLSK
-361 RKEKSIYSFVLDLI
+361 KEKSICSFACDLI
-375 NCIDLK
+375 NSIDLN
-381 EDNYTIELVKLIMD
+381 EDDYTIELVKLIMD
-395 SAIDEP
+395 SSNNDSWNLEIVKSVQNKYKTSWNLLQDSPNIEKNILISTLIVGDVTSYEEEKMDVDAVIDEP
-401 WYVEVAKNIKNKY
+401 K
-414 NKSWKNSMKMLHNSQ
+414 
-429 NIDNNEFISTLNAD
+429 
-443 DTTLNDD
+443 
-450 EQMEV
+450 
-455 DTIID
+455 
-460 EPENNKM
+460 NNKM
-467 EIENN
+467 EIEDS
-472 ITNNIF
+472 IF
-478 TKQYSSDDER
+478 SKQYSSDEER
-488 LRAYCESFWME
+488 IQVYCESLWIG
-499 NITITHLC
+499 NIKITQIC
-507 NFIKSLIKK
+507 NSLFSLINK
-516 NFDFLILLTSDNI
+516 NVSFLVSLTPANI
-529 IIPTLLSCLACD
+529 VIPTLLCCLASD
-541 KQNVRRT
+541 EQHIRKTTMAFLKKLNRT
-548 TITCFKKF
+548 
-556 IKKYKETNSLS
+556 YKGTNSLS
-567 YLWLIKHIL
+567 YMWLIKNI
-576 IKRQD
+576 ISKRQY
-581 ILIDNDQIRIVLMFV
+581 ILVDGDQIRLILMV
-596 LQSDNIEA
+596 ALQTNDIDA
-604 KNTLDNLFKTA
+604 KNTLEMLFKTA

-622 TLRLKMFDVLSA
+622 ALRLKLFDVLSA
-634 LNSSNVCLN
+634 LNSLNVCLS
-643 VISHGLELIQKSKI
+643 VMTHGLELLQKRQI
-657 DIAESHILKFAL
+657 DIAESHIFKFAL
-669 NKLHPNVIDWIV
+669 NKLHPSVIDWFS
-681 IWPICEKYLKETTP
+681 IWPLCEKYLKETTP
-695 LLNFGT
+695 VLNFGS
-701 GKLISPVTI
+701 GKLICPVTI
-710 FVQNLTTEMF
+710 FVQSLTTEMF
-720 NTMSDNFKLNLI
+720 NTMSDDLKLNLI

-747 IDAIKSFIHEVSFDS
+747 IDSIKSFIHEVSFDS
-762 VMFISHLEKMYDD
+762 IMFISHLEKMYDY
-775 SPNSVRWKNGIALLE
+775 SPNSVLWKNGIALLE
-790 LIQNKNSLENVTL
+790 LIQNKNSLENVTR

-840 TMTKND
+840 TMTKNET
-846 SEKSKVSDHLNLEL
+846 EKSKVSEYLNLEL
-860 IVSTMRLSLNQQT
+860 IVSTMRLSPNQQT

-917 ITCKVLNTIIPI
+917 ITCQVLNTIIPI

-975 ELIVLVHKE
+975 ELIVLIHKE
-984 YKFGTIDIKNKVS
+984 YISGTIDTKNKVS
-997 SDTICL
+997 SNTVCL

-1013 LLDTCNN
+1013 LLDMCNN
-1020 ILNYCKFLELKKGE
+1020 ILNYCKFIELKKGE
-1034 PDQATLIDI
+1034 SDQETLIDI
-1043 SNFSANKLHKL
+1043 SNYSVNKLHKL
-1054 KYCLVSFLTNLL
+1054 KYCLVSFITNLL
-1066 SSYTFVSKVMYC
+1066 SSYIFVSKVMYC
-1078 TSNNILKEGFT
+1078 TSNDTLKEGFT
-1089 EIIKNTLWFVQH
+1089 EIIKNTLWFVQR
-1101 QGNNTYSKNFMPI
+1101 QGNNSCSKNYMPI

-1162 SKLLT
+1162 SKSLT
-1167 KDQTLK
+1167 QYQTSK
-1173 LLEPLSEIANMSN
+1173 LLEPLSEIVNISSF
-1186 VNTKEDLN
+1186 NTKEDLN

-1214 NINVF
+1214 NIDVF
-1219 QGILQ
+1219 KGILQ
-1224 KITKSVQDV
+1224 KVTKSIQDV
-1233 SIGPLLGTFVLC
+1233 SVGPLLGTFVLC
-1245 IAELVYSLKTKA
+1245 IAELVSNLKTKA
-1257 ISSFGLIIPTVISVL
+1257 ISSFALIIPTVISVL
-1272 HKLNGISVMADGA
+1272 HKLNDISVMADGA

-1307 YLVPLIYELALLS
+1307 YLVPLIYELSLLS
-1320 TTCDNN
+1320 ATCDD
-1326 SSNEND
+1326 SSADEND
-1332 NYRSIIKT
+1332 NYKSIIRT
-1340 KFQQLSEKLSEIPG
+1340 KFQQLGEKLSEIPG
-1354 RILEPACSNTL
+1354 RILEPVLSNTL
-1365 AEIIKNLKFTAFQY
+1365 VEIVRNLKFTAFQF
-1379 VLNIVKNSFKNAMT
+1379 VLNIAKNSFKNSMT
-1393 EEFTSFL
+1393 EEFTTFL

-1405 FCCFTHQNENK
+1405 FCCFTHESENIK
-1416 ETRTLE
+1416 TSMVES
-1422 ISVISAIS
+1422 SVISAIS

-1437 ESTFRTFYHKLH
+1437 ESTFRTFYHKLN
-1449 EWKNGA
+1449 EWKNGT
-1455 NNDVR
+1455 NNEVR
-1460 VLIYFNLLKTLSND
+1460 VLIYFKLLNALSSE

-1490 NSILKQCK
+1490 NLILTQCK
-1498 SNKLNEKTTLIKYIV
+1498 SNTKIEKTLLIQSIV
-1513 STLENVFKYD
+1513 STLSNVFKYD

-1528 TKERFEIIMKPL
+1528 TKDRFEIIMNPL
-1540 VDLLEAVDLENYNNV
+1540 VDILEAVELEDYNNI
-1555 CQDYIIPCISNLI
+1555 CQNYVIPCISNLI

-1588 RHRLPEVRSVC
+1588 RHRLPEVRSIC
-1599 VDTTLAIAERLGENY
+1599 IDTTLAVAERLGENY

-1625 AELMEDEQEV
+1625 AELMEDEQED

-1651 NEPIETYFC
+1651 NEPIESYFC

>member
-20 ILSLGYKKTSLL
+20 ILSLGHKKTSLL
-32 IQPKDIGNHD
+32 IQPQDIGNHD
-42 LSAFFEVGL
+42 LTAFFEVGL
-51 KGLKELSD
+51 KGLKELGD
-59 INKKFIKFEST
+59 INEKFIKFKST
-70 LYNSSWQTKQRAIL
+70 LFSHSWQTKQRAIL
-84 SISENQKIDAL
+84 SLSENQKIDAL

-131 ILLGYALPYI
+131 ILLGYALPYV

-194 KLICSLIIKVINEHK
+194 KLICSIIIKVIDEHK
-209 VNEELVTV
+209 TNEELGTA

-229 FSSSSISKNN
+229 FTSSSISKNN
-239 LVTIF
+239 LITTF
-244 LPSMITGLESDARPF
+244 LPSIVAGLESDVRSF

-279 LQLSLVK
+279 LQSSLVK
-286 KILFVKHES
+286 KILFVKHEQ

-302 LLSVIYKSTRNS
+302 LLSVIFKSTRNS

-326 MAENSDLQIDAFK
+326 MSEHSDLQIDAFK
-339 KLLKYDKSIFYL
+339 KLLKSDKSIFYL
-351 LTVRDSLVLL
+351 LTVRDSILL
-361 RKEKSIYSFVLDLI
+361 SKKEKSICSFASNLI
-375 NCIDLK
+375 NLIDLNDD
-381 EDNYTIELVKLIMD
+381 EYTIELVSLIID
-395 SAIDEP
+395 SSNHEP
-401 WYVEVAKNIKNKY
+401 WYLEIIKSVKNKY
-414 NKSWKNSMKMLHNSQ
+414 KKAWKNSIKSLQDSSTIEKNKFM
-429 NIDNNEFISTLNAD
+429 STLMIND
-443 DTTLNDD
+443 VTPCDD
-450 EQMEV
+450 EKMDVDVVIEEPTNDEMEV
-455 DTIID
+455 EDS
-460 EPENNKM
+460 
-467 EIENN
+467 
-472 ITNNIF
+472 IF
-478 TKQYSSDDER
+478 TKQYSSHEER
-488 LRAYCESFWME
+488 IQVYCESLWIG
-499 NITITHLC
+499 NIKIAQIC
-507 NFIKSLIKK
+507 NSLNSLINKNVSFLVSLTPGNIVIPTMLCCLASDAQNIRKTTMNFLKK
-516 NFDFLILLTSDNI
+516 LNKTYKDTNSSSYIWLVKNIIDKRQNILLDG
-529 IIPTLLSCLACD
+529 
-541 KQNVRRT
+541 
-548 TITCFKKF
+548 
-556 IKKYKETNSLS
+556 
-567 YLWLIKHIL
+567 
-576 IKRQD
+576 
-581 ILIDNDQIRIVLMFV
+581 DQIRLVLMIA
-596 LQSDNIEA
+596 LQADNSEA
-604 KNTLDNLFKTA
+604 KNTLEMLFKTA

-622 TLRLKMFDVLSA
+622 ALRLKMFDVLSA
-634 LNSSNVCLN
+634 LNSSNVCLS
-643 VISHGLELIQKSKI
+643 VMVHGLELLQKTQI
-657 DIAESHILKFAL
+657 GITESHIFKFAID
-669 NKLHPNVIDWIV
+669 KLHPSVIDWLN
-681 IWPICEKYLKETTP
+681 IWPVCEKYLKKTTP
-695 LLNFGT
+695 VLNFGT
-701 GKLISPVTI
+701 GKLICPVTI
-710 FVQNLTTEMF
+710 FVQNLPTEMF
-720 NTMSDNFKLNLI
+720 NTMSDDLKLNLI

-775 SPNSVRWKNGIALLE
+775 LPNSVRWKNGIALLE
-790 LIQNKNSLENVTL
+790 LIQNKNSLENVTR

-840 TMTKND
+840 TMTK
-846 SEKSKVSDHLNLEL
+846 SETEKSKVSEHLNLEL

-917 ITCKVLNTIIPI
+917 ITCQVLNTIIPI

-984 YKFGTIDIKNKVS
+984 YTSGTMDTKNKVS
-997 SDTICL
+997 SNTICL

-1013 LLDTCNN
+1013 LLDMCNN
-1020 ILNYCKFLELKKGE
+1020 ILSYCKFLELKKGE
-1034 PDQATLIDI
+1034 SNQVTLIDI
-1043 SNFSANKLHKL
+1043 STYSISKLHKL
-1054 KYCLVSFLTNLL
+1054 KYCLVSFVTNLL
-1066 SSYTFVSKVMYC
+1066 SSYIFVSKVMYC
-1078 TSNNILKEGFT
+1078 TSNDTLKEGFT
-1089 EIIKNTLWFVQH
+1089 EVIKNTLWFIQR
-1101 QGNNTYSKNFMPI
+1101 QGNNSNTKNSMPI

-1123 NALLPLDIFVDA
+1123 NALLPIDIFVDA
-1135 INYILTFVDL
+1135 INYILTFVNL

-1162 SKLLT
+1162 SKSLT
-1167 KDQTLK
+1167 QYQTLK
-1173 LLEPLSEIANMSN
+1173 LLEPLSDIVNMSSL
-1186 VNTKEDLN
+1186 NTKEDLN

-1214 NINVF
+1214 NVDVF
-1219 QGILQ
+1219 KGILQ
-1224 KITKSVQDV
+1224 KVTKSVQDV
-1233 SIGPLLGTFVLC
+1233 SVGPLLGTFVLC
-1245 IAELVYSLKTKA
+1245 IAELVSNLKTKA
-1257 ISSFGLIIPTVISVL
+1257 ISSFALIIPTVISVL
-1272 HKLNGISVMADGA
+1272 HKLNDISVMADGA

-1307 YLVPLIYELALLS
+1307 YLVPLIYELSLLS
-1320 TTCDNN
+1320 ATCDDN
-1326 SSNEND
+1326 SADEND
-1332 NYRSIIKT
+1332 NYKSIIKT
-1340 KFQQLSEKLSEIPG
+1340 KFQQLGEKLSEIPG
-1354 RILEPACSNTL
+1354 RILEPVLSNTL
-1365 AEIIKNLKFTAFQY
+1365 VEIVRNLKFSAFQY
-1379 VLNIVKNSFKNAMT
+1379 VLNIAKNSFKNSMT
-1393 EEFTSFL
+1393 EEFTTFL

-1405 FCCFTHQNENK
+1405 FCCFTH
-1416 ETRTLE
+1416 ETKNIKTSMVE
-1422 ISVISAIS
+1422 SSVISAIS

-1437 ESTFRTFYHKLH
+1437 ESTFRTFYHKLN
-1449 EWKNGA
+1449 EWKNGT
-1455 NNDVR
+1455 NNDIR
-1460 VLIYFNLLKTLSND
+1460 VLIYFKLLNTLSSE

-1490 NSILKQCK
+1490 NLILTQCK
-1498 SNKLNEKTTLIKYIV
+1498 SNTKVEKTLLIQSIV
-1513 STLENVFKYD
+1513 STLSNVFKYD

-1528 TKERFEIIMKPL
+1528 SKDRFELIMIPL
-1540 VDLLEAVDLENYNNV
+1540 VDILEAVDLEDYNNICKNYV
-1555 CQDYIIPCISNLI
+1555 IPCISNLI

-1588 RHRLPEVRSVC
+1588 RHRLPEVRSIC
-1599 VDTTLAIAERLGENY
+1599 IDTTLAVAERLGENF

-1625 AELMEDEQEV
+1625 AELMEDEQED

-1651 NEPIETYFC
+1651 NEPIESYFC

>member
-20 ILSLGYKKTSLL
+20 ILSLGHKKTSLL
-32 IQPKDIGNHD
+32 IQPQDIGNHD

-51 KGLKELSD
+51 KGLKELCD
-59 INKKFIKFEST
+59 INVKFIKFNTT
-70 LYNSSWQTKQRAIL
+70 LFSHSWQTKQRAIL
-84 SISENQKIDAL
+84 NLSENQKIDSL
-95 IEEFLCLLS
+95 IDEFLCLLS

-131 ILLGYALPYI
+131 ILLGYALPYV

-180 QSFIAEAINDTRLL
+180 RSFIAEAINDTRLL
-194 KLICSLIIKVINEHK
+194 KLICSIIIKVIDEHK
-209 VNEELVTV
+209 ANEELVTV
-217 WTNFYAKLLVAA
+217 WTNFYAKVLVAA
-229 FSSSSISKNN
+229 FTSSSISKNN
-239 LVTIF
+239 LITIF
-244 LPSMITGLESDARPF
+244 LPSIVAGLESDARSF

-279 LQLSLVK
+279 LRSSLVK
-286 KILFVKHES
+286 KIVIVKHEQ

-302 LLSVIYKSTRNS
+302 LLSVIFKSTRNS

-326 MAENSDLQIDAFK
+326 MAEHCNLQIEAFK
-339 KLLKYDKSIFYL
+339 KLLKCDKSIFYL
-351 LTVRDSLVLL
+351 LTVRDSIILSK
-361 RKEKSIYSFVLDLI
+361 KEKSICSFASDLI
-375 NCIDLK
+375 NLIDLN
-381 EDNYTIELVKLIMD
+381 EDDYTIELVKLVMD
-395 SAIDEP
+395 SSYNEP
-401 WYVEVAKNIKNKY
+401 EYLEIANCVKNKY
-414 NKSWKNSMKMLHNSQ
+414 KTALKDSIKLLQESPSVEKKK
-429 NIDNNEFISTLNAD
+429 FISTLMID
-443 DTTLNDD
+443 DITSCDD
-450 EQMEV
+450 EKMDV
-455 DTIID
+455 DVIIE
-460 EPENNKM
+460 EPKDNKM
-467 EIENN
+467 EIEDS
-472 ITNNIF
+472 IF
-478 TKQYSSDDER
+478 TKQYSSDEER
-488 LRAYCESFWME
+488 IQVYCENLWVG
-499 NITITHLC
+499 NIKITQIC
-507 NFIKSLIKK
+507 NILNTLINK
-516 NFDFLILLTSDNI
+516 NVLILVSLTPENVL
-529 IIPTLLSCLACD
+529 IPTLLCCLASD
-541 KQNVRRT
+541 VQHIRKT
-548 TITCFKKF
+548 TINILKKLNRAH
-556 IKKYKETNSLS
+556 KDTSTSS
-567 YLWLIKHIL
+567 YMWLIKNI
-576 IKRQD
+576 ISKRQN
-581 ILIDNDQIRIVLMFV
+581 ILVDGDQIRLVLMIT
-596 LQSDNIEA
+596 LQNDNINA
-604 KNTLDNLFKTA
+604 KNTLEMLFKTA
-615 CNFDISS
+615 CNLDISS
-622 TLRLKMFDVLSA
+622 ALRLKIFDILSA
-634 LNSSNVCLN
+634 LNSSNVCLS
-643 VISHGLELIQKSKI
+643 VLTHGLELLQKTQI

-669 NKLHPNVIDWIV
+669 NKLHPSVIDWLN

-695 LLNFGT
+695 VLNFGT
-701 GKLISPVTI
+701 GKLICPVTI
-710 FVQNLTTEMF
+710 FVQSLTTEMF
-720 NTMSDNFKLNLI
+720 NTMLDDLKLKLI

-747 IDAIKSFIHEVSFDS
+747 IDSVKSFIHEVSFDS
-762 VMFISHLEKMYDD
+762 IMFISHLEKMYDN
-775 SPNSVRWKNGIALLE
+775 SPNSVLWKNGIALLE
-790 LIQNKNSLENVTL
+790 LIQNKNSLENVTRL
-803 LTPVLFHILKKC
+803 IPVLFQILKKC

-840 TMTKND
+840 TMTKNGE
-846 SEKSKVSDHLNLEL
+846 EKSKVSEHLNLEL
-860 IVSTMRLSLNQQT
+860 IVSTMRLSPNQQT

-898 IFTFMGNSVMR
+898 IFTFMGSSVMR

-917 ITCKVLNTIIPI
+917 ITCQVLNTIIPI

-984 YKFGTIDIKNKVS
+984 YISGTIDTKNKVS
-997 SDTICL
+997 SNTICL

-1013 LLDTCNN
+1013 LLDMCNK
-1020 ILNYCKFLELKKGE
+1020 ILNYCKFIELKKGE
-1034 PDQATLIDI
+1034 SDQETLIDI
-1043 SNFSANKLHKL
+1043 SNYSVNKLHKL
-1054 KYCLVSFLTNLL
+1054 KYCLVSFITNLL

-1078 TSNNILKEGFT
+1078 TSNDTLKEGFT
-1089 EIIKNTLWFVQH
+1089 EIIKNTLWFVQR
-1101 QGNNTYSKNFMPI
+1101 QSSCSKNFMPI

-1162 SKLLT
+1162 SKSLT
-1167 KDQTLK
+1167 QYQTLK
-1173 LLEPLSEIANMSN
+1173 LLEPLSKIVNMSSF
-1186 VNTKEDLN
+1186 NTKEDLN

-1206 TKCSNINE
+1206 TKCSDINE
-1214 NINVF
+1214 NVYIF
-1219 QGILQ
+1219 KAILQ
-1224 KITKSVQDV
+1224 KVTKSVQDV
-1233 SIGPLLGTFVLC
+1233 SVGPLLGTFVLC
-1245 IAELVYSLKTKA
+1245 IAELVSNLKTKA
-1257 ISSFGLIIPTVISVL
+1257 ISCFSSIIPTVISVL
-1272 HKLNGISVMADGA
+1272 HKLNDISVMADGA

-1307 YLVPLIYELALLS
+1307 YLVPLIYELSLLS
-1320 TTCDNN
+1320 ATCDD
-1326 SSNEND
+1326 SSADEND
-1332 NYRSIIKT
+1332 NYKSIIRT
-1340 KFQQLSEKLSEIPG
+1340 KFQQLGEKLSEIPG
-1354 RILEPACSNTL
+1354 RILEPVLSNTL
-1365 AEIIKNLKFTAFQY
+1365 VEIVRNLKFTAFQY
-1379 VLNIVKNSFKNAMT
+1379 VLNIAKNSFKNSMT
-1393 EEFTSFL
+1393 EEFTTFL

-1405 FCCFTHQNENK
+1405 FCCFTHESENIK
-1416 ETRTLE
+1416 SSVVEG
-1422 ISVISAIS
+1422 SVISAIS

-1437 ESTFRTFYHKLH
+1437 ESTFRTFYHKLN
-1449 EWKNGA
+1449 EWKNGK
-1455 NNDVR
+1455 NNELR
-1460 VLIYFNLLKTLSND
+1460 VLIYFKLLNTLSSE

-1490 NSILKQCK
+1490 KLILTQCK
-1498 SNKLNEKTTLIKYIV
+1498 SNTTIEKTLLIQSIV
-1513 STLENVFKYD
+1513 STLSNVFKYD

-1528 TKERFEIIMKPL
+1528 TKDRFETIMNPL
-1540 VDLLEAVDLENYNNV
+1540 VDILEAVELEDYNNLCKNYV
-1555 CQDYIIPCISNLI
+1555 IPCISNLI

-1588 RHRLPEVRSVC
+1588 RHRLPEVRSIC
-1599 VDTTLAIAERLGENY
+1599 IDTTLAVAERLGENF

-1625 AELMEDEQEV
+1625 AELMEDEQED

-1651 NEPIETYFC
+1651 NEPIESYFC

>member
-20 ILSLGYKKTSLL
+20 ILSLGHKKTSLL
-32 IQPKDIGNHD
+32 IQPQDIGNHD

-51 KGLKELSD
+51 KGLKELCD
-59 INKKFIKFEST
+59 INNKFIKFKST
-70 LYNSSWQTKQRAIL
+70 LFSHSWQTKQRAIL
-84 SISENQKIDAL
+84 NLSENQKIDSL
-95 IEEFLCLLS
+95 IEEFLCLIS

-131 ILLGYALPYI
+131 ILLGYALPYV

-180 QSFIAEAINDTRLL
+180 QSFFVEAINDTRLL
-194 KLICSLIIKVINEHK
+194 KLICSIIIKVINEHK
-209 VNEELVTV
+209 ANEELVTV
-217 WTNFYAKLLVAA
+217 WTNFYAKVLVAA
-229 FSSSSISKNN
+229 FTSSSISKNN

-244 LPSMITGLESDARPF
+244 LPSIVAGLESDARPF

-279 LQLSLVK
+279 LRSSLVK
-286 KILFVKHES
+286 KIVIVKHEQ

-302 LLSVIYKSTRNS
+302 LLSVIFKSTRNL

-326 MAENSDLQIDAFK
+326 MAEHSTLQIDAFK
-339 KLLKYDKSIFYL
+339 KLLKCDKSIFYL
-351 LTVRDSLVLL
+351 LTVRDTIMLS
-361 RKEKSIYSFVLDLI
+361 KNEKSICSFACDLI
-375 NCIDLK
+375 NLIDLN
-381 EDNYTIELVKLIMD
+381 EDDYTIELLKLIMD
-395 SAIDEP
+395 SSSNDS
-401 WYVEVAKNIKNKY
+401 WYSEIVKSVQNKYKTSWKLLQDSSTIEKNK
-414 NKSWKNSMKMLHNSQ
+414 LV
-429 NIDNNEFISTLNAD
+429 STLIVD
-443 DTTLNDD
+443 DVTSYD
-450 EQMEV
+450 EEKMDV
-455 DTIID
+455 DVVI
-460 EPENNKM
+460 EEQKNNKI
-467 EIENN
+467 EIEDS
-472 ITNNIF
+472 IF
-478 TKQYSSDDER
+478 SKQYSSDEER
-488 LRAYCESFWME
+488 IQVYCENLWIGNIKITQICNSLYSLTNKNVSFLVSLTPG
-499 NITITHLC
+499 NIV
-507 NFIKSLIKK
+507 
-516 NFDFLILLTSDNI
+516 
-529 IIPTLLSCLACD
+529 IPTLLCCLASD
-541 KQNVRRT
+541 EQHIRKTTMAFLKKLNRT
-548 TITCFKKF
+548 
-556 IKKYKETNSLS
+556 YKDTNSSS
-567 YLWLIKHIL
+567 YMWLIKNIISKRQHIL
-576 IKRQD
+576 VD
-581 ILIDNDQIRIVLMFV
+581 GDQIRLILMV
-596 LQSDNIEA
+596 ALQTDDIHA
-604 KNTLDNLFKTA
+604 KNTLEMLFKTA
-615 CNFDISS
+615 CNFDVSS
-622 TLRLKMFDVLSA
+622 ALRLKLFDVLSA
-634 LNSSNVCLN
+634 LNSSNVCLS
-643 VISHGLELIQKSKI
+643 VMTHGLELLQKTQI
-657 DIAESHILKFAL
+657 DIAESHVFKFAL
-669 NKLHPNVIDWIV
+669 NKFHPNVIDWFS

-695 LLNFGT
+695 VLNFGS
-701 GKLISPVTI
+701 GKLICPVTI
-710 FVQNLTTEMF
+710 FVQSLTTEMF
-720 NTMSDNFKLNLI
+720 NTMSDDLKLNLI

-742 EDNDI
+742 NDNDI
-747 IDAIKSFIHEVSFDS
+747 IDSIKSFIHEVSFDS
-762 VMFISHLEKMYDD
+762 IMFISHLEKMYDY
-775 SPNSVRWKNGIALLE
+775 SPNSVLWKNGIALLE
-790 LIQNKNSLENVTL
+790 LIQNKNSLENVTR

-840 TMTKND
+840 TMTTNET
-846 SEKSKVSDHLNLEL
+846 EKSKVSEYLNLEL
-860 IVSTMRLSLNQQT
+860 IVSTMRLSPNQQT

-898 IFTFMGNSVMR
+898 IFTFMGNSVLR

-917 ITCKVLNTIIPI
+917 ITCQVLNTIIPI

-984 YKFGTIDIKNKVS
+984 YISGTIDTKNKVS
-997 SDTICL
+997 SNTVCL

-1013 LLDTCNN
+1013 LLDMCNN
-1020 ILNYCKFLELKKGE
+1020 ILNYCKFIELKKGE
-1034 PDQATLIDI
+1034 SDQETLIDI
-1043 SNFSANKLHKL
+1043 SNYSVNKLHKL
-1054 KYCLVSFLTNLL
+1054 KYCLVSFITNLL
-1066 SSYTFVSKVMYC
+1066 SSYIFVSKVMYC
-1078 TSNNILKEGFT
+1078 TSNDTLKEGFT

-1101 QGNNTYSKNFMPI
+1101 QGNNSCSKNFMPI

-1135 INYILTFVDL
+1135 INYILSFVDL

-1162 SKLLT
+1162 SKSLT
-1167 KDQTLK
+1167 QYQTSK
-1173 LLEPLSEIANMSN
+1173 LLEPLSETVNMSSF
-1186 VNTKEDLN
+1186 NTKEDLN

-1214 NINVF
+1214 NIDVF
-1219 QGILQ
+1219 KGILQ
-1224 KITKSVQDV
+1224 KVTKSVQDV
-1233 SIGPLLGTFVLC
+1233 SVGPLLGTFVLC
-1245 IAELVYSLKTKA
+1245 IAELVSNLKTKA
-1257 ISSFGLIIPTVISVL
+1257 ISSFALIIPTVISVL
-1272 HKLNGISVMADGA
+1272 HKLNDISVMADGA

-1307 YLVPLIYELALLS
+1307 YLVPLIYELSLLS
-1320 TTCDNN
+1320 ATCDD
-1326 SSNEND
+1326 SSADEND
-1332 NYRSIIKT
+1332 NYKSIIRT
-1340 KFQQLSEKLSEIPG
+1340 KFQQLGEKLSEIPG
-1354 RILEPACSNTL
+1354 RILEPVLSNTL
-1365 AEIIKNLKFTAFQY
+1365 VEIVRNLKFTAFQY
-1379 VLNIVKNSFKNAMT
+1379 VLNIAKNSFKNSMT
-1393 EEFTSFL
+1393 EEFTTFL

-1405 FCCFTHQNENK
+1405 FCCFTHESENIK
-1416 ETRTLE
+1416 TNMVES
-1422 ISVISAIS
+1422 SVISAIS

-1437 ESTFRTFYHKLH
+1437 ESTFRTFYHKLN
-1449 EWKNGA
+1449 EWKNGT
-1455 NNDVR
+1455 NNEVR
-1460 VLIYFNLLKTLSND
+1460 VLIYFKLLNALSSE

-1490 NSILKQCK
+1490 NLILTQCK
-1498 SNKLNEKTTLIKYIV
+1498 SNTKVEKTLLIQSIV
-1513 STLENVFKYD
+1513 STLSNVFKYD

-1528 TKERFEIIMKPL
+1528 TKDRFEIIMNPL
-1540 VDLLEAVDLENYNNV
+1540 VDILEAVELEDYNNI
-1555 CQDYIIPCISNLI
+1555 CQNYVIPCISNLI

-1588 RHRLPEVRSVC
+1588 RHRLPEVRSIC
-1599 VDTTLAIAERLGENY
+1599 IDTTLAVAERLGENY

-1625 AELMEDEQEV
+1625 AELMEDEQED

-1651 NEPIETYFC
+1651 NEPIESYFC

>member
-20 ILSLGYKKTSLL
+20 ILSLGHKKTSLL
-32 IQPKDIGNHD
+32 IQPQDIGNHD
-42 LSAFFEVGL
+42 LSSFFEVGL
-51 KGLKELSD
+51 KGLDELCG
-59 INKKFIKFEST
+59 INIKFMKFKST
-70 LYNSSWQTKQRAIL
+70 LFSHLWQTKQRAIL
-84 SISENQKIDAL
+84 NLSENQKIDSL

-118 LVHRFN
+118 LVHRYN

-131 ILLGYALPYI
+131 ILLGYALPYV

-194 KLICSLIIKVINEHK
+194 KLICSIIIKVIDEHK
-209 VNEELVTV
+209 ANEELVTV

-229 FSSSSISKNN
+229 FTSSSISKNN
-239 LVTIF
+239 LITIF
-244 LPSMITGLESDARPF
+244 LPSIVAGLESDTRPF

-279 LQLSLVK
+279 LRSSLVK
-286 KILFVKHES
+286 KILMVKHEQ

-302 LLSVIYKSTRNS
+302 LLSVIFKSTRNS

-326 MAENSDLQIDAFK
+326 MAEHSNLQIEAFK
-339 KLLKYDKSIFYL
+339 KLLKCDKSIFYL
-351 LTVRDSLVLL
+351 LTVRDTIMLSK
-361 RKEKSIYSFVLDLI
+361 KEKSICSFASDLI
-375 NCIDLK
+375 NLIDLN
-381 EDNYTIELVKLIMD
+381 EDDFYTIELVKLIID
-395 SAIDEP
+395 SSNNEP
-401 WYVEVAKNIKNKY
+401 RYLEIVKSVKNKY
-414 NKSWKNSMKMLHNSQ
+414 KTAWKNSIKLLHDSPSVEKNKS
-429 NIDNNEFISTLNAD
+429 ISTLKID
-443 DTTLNDD
+443 DVTSYDD
-450 EQMEV
+450 EKMEV
-455 DTIID
+455 DVIIE
-460 EPENNKM
+460 EPKNNKM
-467 EIENN
+467 EIDDS
-472 ITNNIF
+472 IF
-478 TKQYSSDDER
+478 TKQYSSDEER
-488 LRAYCESFWME
+488 IQVYCENLWIG
-499 NITITHLC
+499 NIKITQIC
-507 NFIKSLIKK
+507 NSLNSLINK
-516 NFDFLILLTSDNI
+516 NVLFLVSLTPGNI
-529 IIPTLLSCLACD
+529 VIPTLLCCLASD
-541 KQNVRRT
+541 AQHIRKT
-548 TITCFKKF
+548 TITFLKKLNRT
-556 IKKYKETNSLS
+556 YKDTSSSS
-567 YLWLIKHIL
+567 YMWLIKNI
-576 IKRQD
+576 ISKRQN
-581 ILIDNDQIRIVLMFV
+581 ILVDGDQIRLILMIA
-596 LQSDNIEA
+596 LQSDNIDA
-604 KNTLDNLFKTA
+604 KNTLEMLFKTA

-622 TLRLKMFDVLSA
+622 ALRLKIFDVFSA
-634 LNSSNVCLN
+634 LNSSNVCLS
-643 VISHGLELIQKSKI
+643 VMTHGLELLQKTQI
-657 DIAESHILKFAL
+657 DIAESHIFKLAL
-669 NKLHPNVIDWIV
+669 NKLHPSVIDWV
-681 IWPICEKYLKETTP
+681 SIWPICEKYLKETTP
-695 LLNFGT
+695 VLNFGT
-701 GKLISPVTI
+701 GKLICPVTI
-710 FVQNLTTEMF
+710 FVQSLTTEMF
-720 NTMSDNFKLNLI
+720 NTMSDDLKLKLI

-747 IDAIKSFIHEVSFDS
+747 IDSIKSFIHEVSFDS
-762 VMFISHLEKMYDD
+762 IMFISHLEKMYDD
-775 SPNSVRWKNGIALLE
+775 SPNSVLWKNGIALLE
-790 LIQNKNSLENVTL
+790 LIQNKNSLENVTR

-840 TMTKND
+840 TMTKNET
-846 SEKSKVSDHLNLEL
+846 EKSKVSEHLNLEL
-860 IVSTMRLSLNQQT
+860 IVSTMRLSPNQQT

-917 ITCKVLNTIIPI
+917 ITCQVLNTIIPI
-929 LLKEGQV
+929 LIKEGQV

-984 YKFGTIDIKNKVS
+984 YISGTIGTKNKVS
-997 SDTICL
+997 SNTICL

-1013 LLDTCNN
+1013 LLDMCNN
-1020 ILNYCKFLELKKGE
+1020 ILNYCKFIELKKGE
-1034 PDQATLIDI
+1034 SDQETLIDI
-1043 SNFSANKLHKL
+1043 SNYSVNKLHKL
-1054 KYCLVSFLTNLL
+1054 KYCLVSFITNLL
-1066 SSYTFVSKVMYC
+1066 SSYIFVSKVMYC
-1078 TSNNILKEGFT
+1078 TSNDTLKKGFT
-1089 EIIKNTLWFVQH
+1089 EIIKNTLWFVQR
-1101 QGNNTYSKNFMPI
+1101 QSSCSKNFMPI

-1162 SKLLT
+1162 SKSLT
-1167 KDQTLK
+1167 QYQTLK
-1173 LLEPLSEIANMSN
+1173 LLEPLSEIVNMSSF
-1186 VNTKEDLN
+1186 NTKEDLN

-1214 NINVF
+1214 NVDVF
-1219 QGILQ
+1219 KEILQ
-1224 KITKSVQDV
+1224 KVTKSVQDV
-1233 SIGPLLGTFVLC
+1233 SVGPLLGTFVLC
-1245 IAELVYSLKTKA
+1245 IAELVSNLKTKA
-1257 ISSFGLIIPTVISVL
+1257 ISSFASIIPTVISVL
-1272 HKLNGISVMADGA
+1272 HKLNDISVMSDGA

-1307 YLVPLIYELALLS
+1307 YLVPLIYELSLLS
-1320 TTCDNN
+1320 ATCDD
-1326 SSNEND
+1326 SSKDEND
-1332 NYRSIIKT
+1332 NYKSIIRT
-1340 KFQQLSEKLSEIPG
+1340 KFQQLGEKLSEIPG
-1354 RILEPACSNTL
+1354 RILEPVLSNTL
-1365 AEIIKNLKFTAFQY
+1365 VEIVRNLKFTAFQY
-1379 VLNIVKNSFKNAMT
+1379 VLNIAKNSFKNSMT
-1393 EEFTSFL
+1393 EEFTTFL

-1405 FCCFTHQNENK
+1405 FCCFTHESENIK
-1416 ETRTLE
+1416 SSMVEG
-1422 ISVISAIS
+1422 SVISAIS

-1437 ESTFRTFYHKLH
+1437 ESTFRTFYHKLN
-1449 EWKNGA
+1449 EWKNGK
-1455 NNDVR
+1455 NNELR
-1460 VLIYFNLLKTLSND
+1460 VLIFFKLLNTLSSE

-1490 NSILKQCK
+1490 NLILTQCK
-1498 SNKLNEKTTLIKYIV
+1498 SNTKIEKTLLIQSIV
-1513 STLENVFKYD
+1513 STLSNVFKYD

-1528 TKERFEIIMKPL
+1528 TKDRFEIIMNPL
-1540 VDLLEAVDLENYNNV
+1540 VDILEAIELEDYNNICKNYV
-1555 CQDYIIPCISNLI
+1555 IPCISNLI

-1588 RHRLPEVRSVC
+1588 RHRLPEVRSIC
-1599 VDTTLAIAERLGENY
+1599 IDTTLAVAERLGENF

-1625 AELMEDEQEV
+1625 AELMEDEQED

-1651 NEPIETYFC
+1651 NEPIESYFC

>member
-1 MASTSLAKQLQKL
+1 MASTSLAKQLQRL

-51 KGLKELSD
+51 KGLKELSG
-59 INKKFIKFEST
+59 INEKFIKFNST

-84 SISENQKIDAL
+84 NISENQKIDTL

-131 ILLGYALPYI
+131 ILLGYAIPFI

-147 RLIQVIPLKNNPE
+147 RLIQIIPLKNNPE
-160 VAKNWWWLTRSRKT
+160 VAKNWWCLTRSSKT

-180 QSFIAEAINDTRLL
+180 QNFIAEAINDIRLL

-244 LPSMITGLESDARPF
+244 LPSIIAGLESDTQSF

-279 LQLSLVK
+279 LQSSLVK

-295 LYYNCTL
+295 LFYNCTL

-321 SCIKY
+321 SCIKF
-326 MAENSDLQIDAFK
+326 MAKHSDLQINAFK
-339 KLLKYDKSIFYL
+339 KLLKCDKSIFYL
-351 LTVRDSLVLL
+351 LTVRDSLILSH
-361 RKEKSIYSFVLDLI
+361 KERSICQFVLDLI

-381 EDNYTIELVKLIMD
+381 EDNYTVELVKLIMD
-395 SAIDEP
+395 SAIDKP
-401 WYVEVAKNIKNKY
+401 WYVEIAKSVKSKY
-414 NKSWKNSMKMLHNSQ
+414 NKSWKSSMNILYDSQ
-429 NIDNNEFISTLNAD
+429 ITDNNEFISTLNLD
-443 DTTLNDD
+443 DGILKDD
-450 EQMEV
+450 EQMEIDV
-455 DTIID
+455 PID
-460 EPENNKM
+460 EPKNNKM
-467 EIENN
+467 KIED
-472 ITNNIF
+472 NIF
-478 TKQYSSDDER
+478 TKQYLNDNER
-488 LRAYCESFWME
+488 VQEYCKSLWLE
-499 NITITHLC
+499 NIKIKHLC
-507 NFIKSLIKK
+507 DFINSLINK
-516 NFDFLILLTSDNI
+516 NDAFLISLTPDNI
-529 IIPTLLSCLACD
+529 IIPTLLSCLASD
-541 KQNVRRT
+541 EQHIRRT
-548 TITCFKKF
+548 VITCFKKF
-556 IKKYKETNSLS
+556 NKTYKDTDSLS
-567 YLWLIKHIL
+567 YLWLVKNIL

-581 ILIDNDQIRIVLMFV
+581 ILVDSDQIRLILMFT
-596 LQSDNIEA
+596 LQCNSIEA

-615 CNFDISS
+615 CNFDVSS
-622 TLRLKMFDVLSA
+622 ALRLKMFDVLSA
-634 LNSSNVCLN
+634 LNSSELCLN
-643 VISHGLELIQKSKI
+643 VISHGLELLQKPQI
-657 DIAESHILKFAL
+657 DITESHILKFAL
-669 NKLHPNVIDWIV
+669 NKLHPSVIDWIK
-681 IWPICEKYLKETTP
+681 IWPLCEKYLKETTP

-701 GKLISPVTI
+701 GKLICPVTV
-710 FVQNLTTEMF
+710 FVQNLSTEMF
-720 NTMSDNFKLNLI
+720 NTMSDDFKLNLI

-747 IDAIKSFIHEVSFDS
+747 IDSIKSFIHEVSFDS

-846 SEKSKVSDHLNLEL
+846 SEKSKVPEHLNLEL
-860 IVSTMRLSLNQQT
+860 IVSTMRLSPNQQT

-898 IFTFMGNSVMR
+898 IFAFMGNSVMR

-917 ITCKVLNTIIPI
+917 ITCQVLNTIIPI

-952 PEHRRGTLLRYL
+952 PEHRRGTLLRHL
-964 VQALNTNSYLW
+964 VHALNTNSYLW

-984 YKFGTIDIKNKVS
+984 YKFGTIDIQNKVS

-1034 PDQATLIDI
+1034 PDQTTLIDI
-1043 SNFSANKLHKL
+1043 SNYSANKLHKL
-1054 KYCLVSFLTNLL
+1054 KYCLISFLTNLL

-1078 TSNNILKEGFT
+1078 TSNDTLKEGFT
-1089 EIIKNTLWFVQH
+1089 EVIKNTLWFVQR
-1101 QGNNTYSKNFMPI
+1101 QGNNSYSKIFTPI

-1162 SKLLT
+1162 LKLLSQ
-1167 KDQTLK
+1167 DQTLK
-1173 LLEPLSEIANMSN
+1173 LLEPLSEIVNMSN
-1186 VNTKEDLN
+1186 INTKEDLN

-1214 NINVF
+1214 NVNIF

-1224 KITKSVQDV
+1224 MVTKSAQDV
-1233 SIGPLLGTFVLC
+1233 SVGPLLGTFVLC
-1245 IAELVYSLKTKA
+1245 IAELVSSLKTKA
-1257 ISSFGLIIPTVISVL
+1257 ISSFALIIPTVISVL
-1272 HKLNGISVMADGA
+1272 HKLNDISVMTDGA

-1320 TTCDNN
+1320 TTYDNN
-1326 SSNEND
+1326 STDKND
-1332 NYRSIIKT
+1332 SYISIIRT
-1340 KFQQLSEKLSEIPG
+1340 KFQQLGEKLSEIPG

-1365 AEIIKNLKFTAFQY
+1365 EEIIKNLKFTAFQY
-1379 VLNIVKNSFKNAMT
+1379 VLNIAKNSFKNAMT

-1405 FCCFTHQNENK
+1405 FCCFTHESENN
-1416 ETRTLE
+1416 ETRLVE

-1430 EVALKCS
+1430 EVSLKCS

-1449 EWKNGA
+1449 EWKNGE
-1455 NNDVR
+1455 NNDIR

-1490 NSILKQCK
+1490 NLILIQCK
-1498 SNKLNEKTTLIKYIV
+1498 SNKLKEKTTLIKYIV

-1528 TKERFEIIMKPL
+1528 TKERFEIIMNPL
-1540 VDLLEAVDLENYNNV
+1540 VDLLEAVDLEDYNNV
-1555 CQDYIIPCISNLI
+1555 CQNYVIPCISNLI

-1599 VDTTLAIAERLGENY
+1599 IDTSLAIAERLGENY

-1625 AELMEDEQEV
+1625 AELMEDEHEV
-1635 IEQKTRKAI
+1635 IEQKTRKTI

>member
-20 ILSLGYKKTSLL
+20 ILSLGHKKTSLL
-32 IQPKDIGNHD
+32 VQPKDIANHD
-42 LSAFFEVGL
+42 LAAFFEVGL
-51 KGLKELSD
+51 KGLQELSD
-59 INKKFIKFEST
+59 INEKFNKFKLT
-70 LYNSSWQTKQRAIL
+70 LFSHSWQTKQRAIL
-84 SISENQKIDAL
+84 SLSENKKIDDL

-124 IEQYNTD
+124 VEQYNTD
-131 ILLGYALPYI
+131 ILLGYALPYV

-160 VAKNWWWLTRSRKT
+160 VAKKWWWLTRSRKT

-194 KLICSLIIKVINEHK
+194 KLVCSLIIKVVEEHVNNEN
-209 VNEELVTV
+209 VVTV

-229 FSSSSISKNN
+229 FTSSSISKNN
-239 LVTIF
+239 LISIF
-244 LPSMITGLESDARPF
+244 LPSMISGLESNARSF

-279 LQLSLVK
+279 LQMSLVK
-286 KILFVKHES
+286 KILFVKHRQ
-295 LYYNCTL
+295 LYYNCIL
-302 LLSVIYKSTRNS
+302 LISVIYKSSRS
-314 SNVKIPN
+314 MPN
-321 SCIKY
+321 IKVSDTCIKY
-326 MAENSDLQIDAFK
+326 MADNSDLQMNAFK
-339 KLLKYDKSIFYL
+339 KLLTYDKSIFYL
-351 LTVRDSLVLL
+351 LTIRDSILL
-361 RKEKSIYSFVLDLI
+361 SQKDESIGLFVSNLI
-375 NCIDLK
+375 NCVDLK
-381 EDNYTIELVKLIMD
+381 EDDYTIELVKIIID
-395 SAIDEP
+395 STIHEP
-401 WYVEVAKNIKNKY
+401 WCVEVAKNVKNKY
-414 NKSWKNSMKMLHNSQ
+414 KKSWKSSIKLLQDSQ
-429 NIDNNEFISTLNAD
+429 TIKNNDSKSTTNVYE
-443 DTTLNDD
+443 TSNDD
-450 EQMEV
+450 EKMDV
-455 DTIID
+455 DEIVK
-460 EPENNKM
+460 EPENNEM
-467 EIENN
+467 EIEDSM
-472 ITNNIF
+472 F
-478 TKQYSSDDER
+478 TKQYSNDDER
-488 LRAYCESFWME
+488 IRAYCESLWVE
-499 NITITHLC
+499 NIKITQIC
-507 NFIKSLIKK
+507 NCLNALI
-516 NFDFLILLTSDNI
+516 NNNASFLISLTPENI
-529 IIPTLLSCLACD
+529 VIPTLLCCLASD
-541 KQNVRRT
+541 EQQYRKT
-548 TITCFKKF
+548 AITCFKKI
-556 IKKYKETNSLS
+556 IKTYKDTNTS
-567 YLWLIKHIL
+567 YLWLIKNIL

-581 ILIDNDQIRIVLMFV
+581 VLVDGDQIRLVLMFT
-596 LQSDNIEA
+596 LQTNDIDA
-604 KNTLDNLFKTA
+604 KNTLDNLLKTA

-622 TLRLKMFDVLSA
+622 ALRLKMFDILSA
-634 LNSSNVCLN
+634 LNSSNICISALN
-643 VISHGLELIQKSKI
+643 HGLELLKKSQI
-657 DIAESHILKFAL
+657 DVAESHILKFAL
-669 NKLHPNVIDWIV
+669 NKLHPSVIDWV
-681 IWPICEKYLKETTP
+681 KIWPICEKYLKETTP
-695 LLNFGT
+695 ILNFGT
-701 GKLISPVTI
+701 VKLVCPVTV

-720 NTMSDNFKLNLI
+720 NTMSDDFKLNLI

-747 IDAIKSFIHEVSFDS
+747 IDSIKSFIHEVSFDS

-790 LIQNKNSLENVTL
+790 LIQNKNSLENVTR

-827 TKQLCLSCILNCC
+827 TKQICLSCILNCC

-846 SEKSKVSDHLNLEL
+846 LEKSKVSEYLNLEL
-860 IVSTMRLSLNQQT
+860 IVSTMRLSQNQQT

-917 ITCKVLNTIIPI
+917 ITCQVLNTIIPI
-929 LLKEGQV
+929 LLKEGQT

-975 ELIVLVHKE
+975 ELIVLVLKE
-984 YKFGTIDIKNKVS
+984 YISGTIDTKNKVS
-997 SDTICL
+997 SNTICL

-1013 LLDTCNN
+1013 LLDTCNS
-1020 ILNYCKFLELKKGE
+1020 ILNYCKFVELKKGDS
-1034 PDQATLIDI
+1034 DQATLIDI
-1043 SNFSANKLHKL
+1043 SNYSANKLHKL

-1066 SSYTFVSKVMYC
+1066 SSYNFVSKVMYC
-1078 TSNNILKEGFT
+1078 TTDITLKEGFT
-1089 EIIKNTLWFVQH
+1089 EIIKNTLWFVQR
-1101 QGNNTYSKNFMPI
+1101 QGNSTYSKNFMPI

-1162 SKLLT
+1162 SKSLT
-1167 KDQTLK
+1167 QEQTLK
-1173 LLEPLSEIANMSN
+1173 LLEPLSKIAITSSF
-1186 VNTKEDLN
+1186 NTKEDLN
-1194 VKQTAL
+1194 VQQTAL

-1214 NINVF
+1214 NLDIF
-1219 QGILQ
+1219 KGILQ
-1224 KITKSVQDV
+1224 KVTKSVQEV
-1233 SIGPLLGTFVLC
+1233 SVGPLLGTFVLC
-1245 IAELVYSLKTKA
+1245 IAELVSSLKTKA
-1257 ISSFGLIIPTVISVL
+1257 ISSFALIIPTVISVL
-1272 HKLNGISVMADGA
+1272 HKLNNISVMADGA

-1320 TTCDNN
+1320 TTCDDN
-1326 SSNEND
+1326 STDDND
-1332 NYRSIIKT
+1332 NYKSIIKT
-1340 KFQQLSEKLSEIPG
+1340 KFQQLGEKLSEIPG
-1354 RILEPACSNTL
+1354 RILEPALSNTL
-1365 AEIIKNLKFTAFQY
+1365 VEIVKNLKFTAFQY
-1379 VLNIVKNSFKNAMT
+1379 VLNIGKNSFKNAMT
-1393 EEFTSFL
+1393 EEFTTFL

-1405 FCCFTHQNENK
+1405 FCCFTHESENI
-1416 ETRTLE
+1416 ETRMVE
-1422 ISVISAIS
+1422 SSVISAIS

-1437 ESTFRTFYHKLH
+1437 ESTFRAFHLKLH

-1455 NNDVR
+1455 NNDIR
-1460 VLIYFNLLKTLSND
+1460 VLIYFKLLNALSSE

-1490 NSILKQCK
+1490 NTILTQCK
-1498 SNKLNEKTTLIKYIV
+1498 TNTLKEKTLLIQSIV
-1513 STLENVFKYD
+1513 STLSNVFKYD

-1528 TKERFEIIMKPL
+1528 TKERFEIIMNPI
-1540 VDLLEAVDLENYNNV
+1540 VDLLEAVDLEDYNNV
-1555 CQDYIIPCISNLI
+1555 CQHSVIPCISNLI

-1599 VDTTLAIAERLGENY
+1599 IDTTLAVAERLGENF

-1625 AELMEDEQEV
+1625 AELMEDEQEE

-1651 NEPIETYFC
+1651 NEPIESYFC